1 MNASRTARRTLVSAG
16 AGAIIAAGAL
26 AAGIATQPYPALA
39 EDATYDTVASDV
51 SYSDVTPGD
60 SDAAADGSTPA
71 DDTQQGDQST
81 AADAGTQNAPTFS
94 AASGAPAATASKP
107 CLALSV
113 PGSFDTA
120 QAEALLARINEIR
133 AEAAAEGL
141 VDYESGTAVTGAPL
155 TWSTGLE
162 QMAQVRAVEASY
174 SFSHTRPDGSGTV
187 LDANGPLV
195 AGANPTV
202 LAENLAQASDT
213 ASALELWYAEKDAYE
228 RYLGGDTS
236 ISEGD
241 FGHYSALISDD
252 YTFVGLGSF
261 TSADGGTYLAG
272 EFSNAAG
279 DSAAVQPDGA
289 CVAQINAETAGL
301 AAGIAT
307 PQDWDGTLT
316 AGQTLQLGLNLTS
329 AQGGTYAP
337 AAQLTWTSSDESVIT
352 VDGNGLVSA
361 VGSGSATV
369 SVSAA
374 DGAEPLASIDLT
386 VAAQQVG
393 VPNVTGMTIEDARAA
408 LEAAG
413 LVAGDVLTADEASD
427 PSMNGVVYDQDPA
440 ADTLVDAGT
449 QVTLT
454 TYADYVAPQ
463 ATSCEVAEPVE
474 TEAGVAPELPAT
486 VTVYWS
492 KGDPTQEPVT
502 WDDIDPT
509 LYDDGG
515 SFQVSGTVGDTGLTT
530 TVDVTVKAKPAPTI
544 VSLEDV
550 NVTTPSGTAPELPEA
565 VNATMSDDTTST
577 VNVTW
582 DAVDASQYSS
592 RAGGTFDVTG
602 VVEGAEGYAVAHVTV
617 TPATITALEDPA
629 PITTFVGHEPTL
641 PATVRATWSNGDVTD
656 EPVEWQPLLGL
667 TQGGKGPWDFAG
679 DVALTGTVEGT
690 DETVSLTVSVV
701 QPKVQSVGELAGVST
716 KAGTAPQLPET
727 VQVTWEDGSTT
738 QESITWDVID
748 PASYEKA
755 GIFTVTG
762 TVPSADNA
770 RVGVQ
775 VTVTAADLTIASVAS
790 IADVTTPS
798 GTAPTLPGQVEVTW
812 SDGSTSMDAI
822 AWDAVDEASY
832 KVRAGG
838 EFSVHGTVSAKPG
851 SDEGAAN
858 ATADVSVRV
867 IVSAATATAVE
878 QPAGVSTTAKTA
890 PALPAT
896 ARVTWSNG
904 DATDEAVTW
913 DAVNPSFYENAGTFT
928 ASGKVSSTG
937 QGVSC
942 KVTVKAAAAAATAVS
957 TKAVDITTTAGV
969 APQLPASVE
978 VTWSDGTTTK
988 EVVNWNAVSASA
1000 YAQAGSF
1007 DVTGTIATAPGVQA
1021 TAHVTVTALT
1031 AVRAVLDNSVISTT
1045 AGVAPTLPATAR
1057 VTWSNGKTSTE
1068 TVVWNAVD
1076 PALYAKAGTFDVK
1089 GTAAGVAVTAHV
1101 NVTGSQVAKTADPS
1115 PSPALAAMLASGGIL
1130 AVAAGIVLRL
1140 RAKRG

>member
-1 MNASRTARRTLVSAG
+1 MNASQTTRRMLTSAG
-16 AGAIIAAGAL
+16 VGAIITAGAL
-26 AAGIATQPYPALA
+26 AAGIATQPYPVLA

-51 SYSDVTPGD
+51 SYSDV
-60 SDAAADGSTPA
+60 AADDGSA
-71 DDTQQGDQST
+71 SAGDT
-81 AADAGTQNAPTFS
+81 AADDAQQANQSTDAGAGAQDAPTFS
-94 AASGAPAATASKP
+94 VASGAPTATASKP

-113 PGSFDTA
+113 PGSFDTT
-120 QAEALLARINEIR
+120 QAEALLGRINEIR

-141 VDYESGTAVTGAPL
+141 VDYESGVAVTGAPL

-162 QMAQVRAVEASY
+162 QMAQTRAVEASY

-187 LDANGPLV
+187 LDTNGPLV

-236 ISEGD
+236 VSEGD
-241 FGHYSALISDD
+241 FGHYAALISDD
-252 YTFVGLGSF
+252 YSCVGLGSF
-261 TSADGGTYLAG
+261 IAADGGAYLAG
-272 EFSNAAG
+272 EFSNAAS
-279 DSAAVQPDGA
+279 DSAAVQPDGE
-289 CVAQINAETAGL
+289 CVAQVNAEAAGL

-307 PQDWDGTLT
+307 PQDWDGSLT

-329 AQGGTYAP
+329 AEGGTYA
-337 AAQLTWTSSDESVIT
+337 AATQLTWTSSDESVVT
-352 VDGNGLVSA
+352 VDSSGLVSA
-361 VGSGSATV
+361 VGSGSATI
-369 SVSAA
+369 SASAAA
-374 DGAEPLASIDLT
+374 DGQALASIDLT

-393 VPNVTGMTIEDARAA
+393 VPSVAGMTIEDARST

-413 LVAGDVLTADEASD
+413 LVVGDAITGDEASD
-427 PSMNGVVYDQDPA
+427 PSMNGIVYDQDPA

-449 QVTLT
+449 QVALT
-454 TYADYVAPQ
+454 TYADYVAPW
-463 ATSCEVAEPVE
+463 ATSCEAAEPVE
-474 TEAGVAPELPAT
+474 TEAGVAPELPES

-492 KGDPTQEPVT
+492 KGDPTQEPVS
-502 WDDIDPT
+502 WDDIDPA
-509 LYDDGG
+509 LYAEGG

-530 TVDVTVKAKPAPTI
+530 TVDVTVNAKPTPTI

-550 NVTTPSGTAPELPEA
+550 NVTTPSGTAPELPET
-565 VNATMSDDTTST
+565 VSATMSDGTTSA

-582 DAVDASQYSS
+582 NAVDASQYNS

-602 VVEGAEGYAVAHVTV
+602 AVEGAAGYAVAHVTV

-629 PITTFVGHEPTL
+629 PLTTFVGHEPTL
-641 PATVRATWSNGDVTD
+641 PATVKATWSNGDVTD

-667 TQGGKGPWDFAG
+667 TQDGKGPWDFVG
-679 DVALTGTVEGT
+679 DVTLMGTVEGT
-690 DETVSLTVSVV
+690 DKTASLTVSVV
-701 QPKVQSVGELAGVST
+701 ELGVQSVGELAGVST
-716 KAGTAPQLPET
+716 RAGIAPQLPET

-738 QESITWDVID
+738 QESITWDAVD

-755 GIFTVTG
+755 GLFTVTG
-762 TVPSADNA
+762 TVPSAGDA

-775 VTVTAADLTIASVAS
+775 VTVTAADLTIASVAP
-790 IADVTTPS
+790 IADLTTPS

-812 SDGSTSMDAI
+812 SDGSTGTGTI

-838 EFSVHGTVSAKPG
+838 EFSVHGTVSATQG
-851 SDEGAAN
+851 SGEGAASGKAN
-858 ATADVSVRV
+858 ASVRV

-878 QPAGVSTTAKTA
+878 QPAGVSTTAKAA
-890 PALPAT
+890 PTLPAT

-904 DATDEAVTW
+904 DVTDEAVAW
-913 DAVNPSFYENAGTFT
+913 DAINPSFYENAGTFT

-978 VTWSDGTTTK
+978 VTWSDGTVTR
-988 EVVNWNAVSASA
+988 EVVSWNAVSASA

-1007 DVTGTIATAPGVQA
+1007 DVTGTIATAPGIQA
-1021 TAHVTVTALT
+1021 TAHVSVTALT

-1045 AGVAPTLPATAR
+1045 EGVAPTLPATAR

-1068 TVVWNAVD
+1068 TISWNAVD

-1101 NVTGSQVAKTADPS
+1101 NVTGAEVAKTADPS
-1115 PSPALAAMLASGGIL
+1115 PSPALAAMLASGGVL

>member
-1 MNASRTARRTLVSAG
+1 MNVSQTTRRTLVSAG

-51 SYSDVTPGD
+51 SYSDV
-60 SDAAADGSTPA
+60 AADDDSASAGDTAA
-71 DDTQQGDQST
+71 DDAQQADQST
-81 AADAGTQNAPTFS
+81 AGAGAQDTPTFS
-94 AASGAPAATASKP
+94 AASGAPAATASKS

-113 PGSFDTA
+113 PGSFDTT
-120 QAEALLARINEIR
+120 QAEALLGRINEIR
-133 AEAAAEGL
+133 TEAAAEGL
-141 VDYESGTAVTGAPL
+141 VDYESGAAVTGAPL

-162 QMAQVRAVEASY
+162 QMAQTRAVEASY

-187 LDANGPLV
+187 LDTNGPLV

-228 RYLGGDTS
+228 RYLNGDTS
-236 ISEGD
+236 VSEGD
-241 FGHYSALISDD
+241 FGHYAALISDD
-252 YTFVGLGSF
+252 YTYVGLGSF
-261 TSADGGTYLAG
+261 TAANGQTYLVA
-272 EFSNAAG
+272 EFSNTPS
-279 DSAAVQPDGA
+279 DSTEVQPDGE
-289 CVAQINAETAGL
+289 CVARVDVEAAGL
-301 AAGIAT
+301 AASIAT
-307 PQDWDGTLT
+307 PQDWDGALT
-316 AGQTLQLGLNLTS
+316 AGQTLQLSLNLAN
-329 AQGGTYAP
+329 AQGDTYA
-337 AAQLTWTSSDESVIT
+337 AAQLLTWTSSDESVAT

-361 VGSGSATV
+361 VGSGTATI

-374 DGAEPLASIDLT
+374 ADGQALASIDLT

-393 VPNVTGMTIEDARAA
+393 VPSVSGMTIEDARST

-413 LVAGDVLTADEASD
+413 LVVGDTITGDEASD

-440 ADTLVDAGT
+440 AETLVDAGT

-454 TYADYVAPQ
+454 TYADYVAPW
-463 ATSCEVAEPVE
+463 ATGCETAEPVE

-492 KGDPTQEPVT
+492 KGDPTQEAVT
-502 WDDIDPT
+502 WDDVDPA
-509 LYDDGG
+509 LYADGG
-515 SFQVSGTVGDTGLTT
+515 SFQVSGIVGDTGLTT

-550 NVTTPSGTAPELPEA
+550 NVTTPSGTAPELPET
-565 VNATMSDDTTST
+565 VSATMSDDTTT
-577 VNVTW
+577 AMNVSW
-582 DAVDASQYSS
+582 NAVDASQYSS
-592 RAGGTFDVTG
+592 REGGTFDVTG
-602 VVEGAEGYAVAHVTV
+602 TVEGAAGYAVAHVTV
-617 TPATITALEDPA
+617 TPATISALEDPE

-641 PATVRATWSNGDVTD
+641 PATVKATWSNGDVTD
-656 EPVEWQPLLGL
+656 ELVEWQPLLGL
-667 TQGGKGPWDFAG
+667 TQDGKGPWDFAG
-679 DVALTGTVEGT
+679 DVVLTGTVEGT
-690 DETVSLTVSVV
+690 DKTASLKVSVV
-701 QPKVQSVGELAGVST
+701 QPKAQSVGELVGVST
-716 KAGTAPQLPET
+716 KAGTAPKLPET
-727 VQVTWEDGSTT
+727 VQVTWEDGNTT
-738 QESITWDVID
+738 QESITWDAID

-770 RVGVQ
+770 QVGVQ
-775 VTVTAADLTIASVAS
+775 VTVTAADLTITSVAA

-812 SDGSTSMDAI
+812 SDGSTSTGAI
-822 AWDAVDEASY
+822 AWDTVDEASY

-838 EFSVHGTVSAKPG
+838 EFSVHGTVSATQG
-851 SDEGAAN
+851 SGEGAASDK
-858 ATADVSVRV
+858 ADVSARV

-890 PALPAT
+890 PTLPAT

-904 DATDEAVTW
+904 DVTDEAVTW
-913 DAVNPSFYENAGTFT
+913 DAINPSFYENAGTFT

-942 KVTVKAAAAAATAVS
+942 KVTVKAAAVAATAVS
-957 TKAVDITTTAGV
+957 AKAVDITTTAGV

-978 VTWSDGTTTK
+978 VTWSNGTTTK
-988 EVVNWNAVSASA
+988 EVVSWNAVSASA

-1007 DVTGTIATAPGVQA
+1007 DVTGTIATAPGIQA
-1021 TAHVTVTALT
+1021 TAHVRVTALT

-1045 AGVAPTLPATAR
+1045 VGVAPTLPATAR

-1068 TVVWNAVD
+1068 TISWNAVD
-1076 PALYAKAGTFDVK
+1076 PALYAKADTFDVK

-1101 NVTGSQVAKTADPS
+1101 NVTGAEVAKTADPS
-1115 PSPALAAMLASGGIL
+1115 PSPALAATLASGGVL
-1130 AVAAGIVLRL
+1130 AVAAGVILRL

>member
-1 MNASRTARRTLVSAG
+1 MNASQTTRRTLVSAG

-51 SYSDVTPGD
+51 SYSDVAADDD
-60 SDAAADGSTPA
+60 SASAVDTAADGA
-71 DDTQQGDQST
+71 QQANQST
-81 AADAGTQNAPTFS
+81 DAGAGAQDAPTFS
-94 AASGAPAATASKP
+94 AASGAPTATASKP

-113 PGSFDTA
+113 PGSFDTT
-120 QAEALLARINEIR
+120 QAEALLGRINEIR

-141 VDYESGTAVTGAPL
+141 VDYESGVTVTGAPL

-162 QMAQVRAVEASY
+162 QMAQTRAVEASY
-174 SFSHTRPDGSGTV
+174 SFSHTHPDGSGTV
-187 LDANGPLV
+187 LDTNGPLV

-213 ASALELWYAEKDAYE
+213 ASALDLWYAEKDAYE

-236 ISEGD
+236 VSEGD
-241 FGHYSALISDD
+241 FGHYAALISDD
-252 YTFVGLGSF
+252 YSYVGLGSF
-261 TSADGGTYLAG
+261 IAADGGTYLAG
-272 EFSNAAG
+272 EFSNSAS
-279 DSAAVQPDGA
+279 DSAAVQPDGE
-289 CVAQINAETAGL
+289 CLAQINAEAAGL

-307 PQDWDGTLT
+307 PQDWDGALT

-329 AQGGTYAP
+329 TQGGTYA
-337 AAQLTWTSSDESVIT
+337 AATQLTWTSSDESVVT
-352 VDGNGLVSA
+352 VDNNGLVSA
-361 VGSGSATV
+361 VGSGTATI

-374 DGAEPLASIDLT
+374 ADGQALASIDFT
-386 VAAQQVG
+386 VAARQVG
-393 VPNVTGMTIEDARAA
+393 VPNMAGMTLDDARAT

-413 LVAGDVLTADEASD
+413 LVVGDAITGDEASD
-427 PSMNGVVYDQDPA
+427 PSMNGIVYDQDPA
-440 ADTLVDAGT
+440 ADTLVDTGT
-449 QVTLT
+449 QVNLT

-463 ATSCEVAEPVE
+463 ATGCEAVEPVE
-474 TEAGVAPELPAT
+474 TETGVAPELPAT

-492 KGDPTQEPVT
+492 KGGPTQEPVT
-502 WDDIDPT
+502 WDDVDPA
-509 LYDDGG
+509 LYADGG
-515 SFQVSGTVGDTGLTT
+515 NFQVSGTVGDTGLTT
-530 TVDVTVKAKPAPTI
+530 TVNVTVKAKPAPTI

-550 NVTTPSGTAPELPEA
+550 NVATPSGTAPELPET
-565 VNATMSDDTTST
+565 VSATMSDGTTSA

-582 DAVDASQYSS
+582 NAVDASQYRS

-602 VVEGAEGYAVAHVTV
+602 TVESTAGYAVAHVTV
-617 TPATITALEDPA
+617 TPATISALEDPE
-629 PITTFVGHEPTL
+629 PLTTFVGHEPTL
-641 PATVRATWSNGDVTD
+641 PATVKATWSNGDVTD

-667 TQGGKGPWDFAG
+667 TQDGKGPWDFVG
-679 DVALTGTVEGT
+679 DVTLTGTVEGT
-690 DETVSLTVSVV
+690 DKTASLTVSVV
-701 QPKVQSVGELAGVST
+701 ELGVQSVSELAGVST
-716 KAGTAPQLPET
+716 QAGIAPQLPET

-738 QESITWDVID
+738 QESITWDAID

-770 RVGVQ
+770 QVGIQ
-775 VTVTAADLTIASVAS
+775 VTVTAADLTITSVAA

-798 GTAPTLPGQVEVTW
+798 GTAPTLPNQVEVTW
-812 SDGSTSMDAI
+812 SDGSTSTGTI

-838 EFSVHGTVSAKPG
+838 EFSVHGTVSAAPNSG
-851 SDEGAAN
+851 EN

-878 QPAGVSTTAKTA
+878 QPTGVSTTSKTA
-890 PALPAT
+890 PTLPAT

-904 DATDEAVTW
+904 DVTDETVTW
-913 DAVNPSFYENAGTFT
+913 DAINPSFYENAGTFT

-942 KVTVKAAAAAATAVS
+942 KVTVKAAAATATAVS
-957 TKAVDITTTAGV
+957 AKAVDITTTAGV

-988 EVVNWNAVSASA
+988 EVVSWNAVSASA

-1007 DVTGTIATAPGVQA
+1007 DVTGTIATAPGIQA

-1045 AGVAPTLPATAR
+1045 EGVAPTLPTTAR
-1057 VTWSNGKTSTE
+1057 VTWSNGKTSAE
-1068 TVVWNAVD
+1068 TISWNAVD

-1101 NVTGSQVAKTADPS
+1101 NVTGAEVAKTADPS
-1115 PSPALAAMLASGGIL
+1115 PSPALAAMLASGGVL
-1130 AVAAGIVLRL
+1130 AVAAGVILRL
-1140 RAKRG
+1140 HAKRG

>member
-1 MNASRTARRTLVSAG
+1 MNASQTTRRTLVSAG

-51 SYSDVTPGD
+51 SYSDV
-60 SDAAADGSTPA
+60 AADDDSASAGDTA
-71 DDTQQGDQST
+71 DDAQQTNQST
-81 AADAGTQNAPTFS
+81 ADDAGAQDAPTFS
-94 AASGAPAATASKP
+94 AASGAPTATASKP

-113 PGSFDTA
+113 PGSFDTT
-120 QAEALLARINEIR
+120 QAEALLGRINEIR

-141 VDYESGTAVTGAPL
+141 VDYESGAAVTGAPL

-162 QMAQVRAVEASY
+162 QMAQTRAVEASY
-174 SFSHTRPDGSGTV
+174 SFSHSRPDGSGTV
-187 LDANGPLV
+187 LDTNGPLV

-236 ISEGD
+236 VSEGD
-241 FGHYSALISDD
+241 FGHYAALISDD
-252 YTFVGLGSF
+252 YSYVGLGSF
-261 TSADGGTYLAG
+261 IAADGGTYLAG
-272 EFSNAAG
+272 VFSNAAS
-279 DSAAVQPDGA
+279 DSAAVQPDGECA
-289 CVAQINAETAGL
+289 AQINAETAGL
-301 AAGIAT
+301 TAGITT
-307 PQDWDGTLT
+307 PQDWDGALT
-316 AGQTLQLGLNLTS
+316 ARQTLQLGLNLTS
-329 AQGGTYAP
+329 TQGGTYV
-337 AAQLTWTSSDESVIT
+337 AATQLTWTSSDESVVT
-352 VDGNGLVSA
+352 VDGSGLVSA
-361 VGSGSATV
+361 VGSGSVTV
-369 SVSAA
+369 SASAA

-386 VAAQQVG
+386 VAAQQVD
-393 VPNVTGMTIEDARAA
+393 VPNVCGMTLEDARAA

-413 LVAGDVLTADEASD
+413 LVVGDAITGDEASD

-449 QVTLT
+449 QVALT

-463 ATSCEVAEPVE
+463 ATGCEAVEPVE
-474 TEAGVAPELPAT
+474 TEAGVAPELPES

-502 WDDIDPT
+502 WDDIDPA
-509 LYDDGG
+509 LYADGG

-530 TVDVTVKAKPAPTI
+530 TVDVTVKAKPTPTI

-550 NVTTPSGTAPELPEA
+550 NVATPSGTAPELPET
-565 VNATMSDDTTST
+565 VGATMSDGTTSA

-582 DAVDASQYSS
+582 NAVDASQYCS

-602 VVEGAEGYAVAHVTV
+602 TVEGAAGYAVAHVTV
-617 TPATITALEDPA
+617 TPATISALEDPE
-629 PITTFVGHEPTL
+629 PITTFVGHEPAL
-641 PATVRATWSNGDVTD
+641 PATVKATWSNGDVTD

-667 TQGGKGPWDFAG
+667 TQDGKGPWDFVG
-679 DVALTGTVEGT
+679 DVTLTGAVEGT
-690 DETVSLTVSVV
+690 DNTVSLTVSVV
-701 QPKVQSVGELAGVST
+701 QPSAQSVGELAGVST
-716 KAGTAPQLPET
+716 QAGVAPQLPET

-738 QESITWDVID
+738 QESITWDAID

-762 TVPSADNA
+762 TVPSAGNA

-775 VTVTAADLTIASVAS
+775 VTVTAADLTIASVAP
-790 IADVTTPS
+790 IADLTTPS
-798 GTAPTLPGQVEVTW
+798 GTAPTLPSQVEVTW
-812 SDGSTSMDAI
+812 SDGSTGTGTI

-838 EFSVHGTVSAKPG
+838 EFSVHGTVSATQG
-851 SDEGAAN
+851 SGEGATN
-858 ATADVSVRV
+858 ATADVSVHV
-867 IVSAATATAVE
+867 IVGAATATAVE

-890 PALPAT
+890 PSLPAT
-896 ARVTWSNG
+896 ARVTCSNG
-904 DATDEAVTW
+904 DVTDEAVTW
-913 DAVNPSFYENAGTFT
+913 DAINPSFYENVGTFT

-957 TKAVDITTTAGV
+957 TKTVDITTTAGV

-978 VTWSDGTTTK
+978 VTWSDGTVTK
-988 EVVNWNAVSASA
+988 EVVNWNAVSGNA

-1007 DVTGTIATAPGVQA
+1007 DVTGTIATAPGIQA

-1045 AGVAPTLPATAR
+1045 EGVAPTLPTTAR

-1068 TVVWNAVD
+1068 TISWNAVD

-1101 NVTGSQVAKTADPS
+1101 NVTGVEVAKTADPS
-1115 PSPALAAMLASGGIL
+1115 PSPTLAAMLASGGVL

>member
-1 MNASRTARRTLVSAG
+1 MNASQTTRRTLASAG

-26 AAGIATQPYPALA
+26 VAGIAAQPYPALA

-51 SYSDVTPGD
+51 SYSDVAANDDSASAGD
-60 SDAAADGSTPA
+60 TAA
-71 DDTQQGDQST
+71 DDTQQANQST
-81 AADAGTQNAPTFS
+81 DAGAGAQDAPTFS
-94 AASGAPAATASKP
+94 AASGAPTATASKP

-113 PGSFDTA
+113 PGSFDTT
-120 QAEALLARINEIR
+120 QAEALLGRINEIR

-141 VDYESGTAVTGAPL
+141 VDYESGVAVTGAPL

-162 QMAQVRAVEASY
+162 QMAQTRAVEASY

-187 LDANGPLV
+187 LDTNGPLV

-236 ISEGD
+236 VSEDD
-241 FGHYSALISDD
+241 FGHYAALISDD
-252 YTFVGLGSF
+252 YSYVGLGSF
-261 TSADGGTYLAG
+261 IAADGGTYLTG
-272 EFSNAAG
+272 EFSNAAS
-279 DSAAVQPDGA
+279 DSAAVQPDGE

-301 AAGIAT
+301 TAGIAT

-329 AQGGTYAP
+329 TQGGTYA
-337 AAQLTWTSSDESVIT
+337 AATQLTWTSSDESVAT
-352 VDGNGLVSA
+352 VDNNGLVST
-361 VGSGSATV
+361 VGSGTATISA
-369 SVSAA
+369 SAAA
-374 DGAEPLASIDLT
+374 DGQTLASIDLT

-393 VPNVTGMTIEDARAA
+393 VPSVSGMTIEDARST

-413 LVAGDVLTADEASD
+413 LAVGDAITGDEASD
-427 PSMNGVVYDQDPA
+427 PSMNGVVYGQDPA
-440 ADTLVDAGT
+440 ADTLVDAGA

-454 TYADYVAPQ
+454 VYADYVAPW
-463 ATSCEVAEPVE
+463 ATGCEAAEPVE

-492 KGDPTQEPVT
+492 KGDPTQEPVS
-502 WDDIDPT
+502 WDDIDPA
-509 LYDDGG
+509 LYAEGG
-515 SFQVSGTVGDTGLTT
+515 NFQVSGTVGDTGLTT
-530 TVDVTVKAKPAPTI
+530 TVDVTVNAKPAPTI

-550 NVTTPSGTAPELPEA
+550 NVATPSGTAPELPET
-565 VNATMSDDTTST
+565 VSATMSDGTTSA

-582 DAVDASQYSS
+582 NAVDASQYSS

-602 VVEGAEGYAVAHVTV
+602 AVEGAAGYAVAHVTV
-617 TPATITALEDPA
+617 TPATITALEDPE

-641 PATVRATWSNGDVTD
+641 PATVKATWSNGDVTD
-656 EPVEWQPLLGL
+656 EPVEWQLLLGL
-667 TQGGKGPWDFAG
+667 TQDGKGPWDFVG
-679 DVALTGTVEGT
+679 DVTLTGTVEGT
-690 DETVSLTVSVV
+690 DKTASLTVSVV
-701 QPKVQSVGELAGVST
+701 ELGVQSIGELAGVST
-716 KAGTAPQLPET
+716 QAGIAPQLPET

-738 QESITWDVID
+738 QESITWDAID

-755 GIFTVTG
+755 GVFTVTG
-762 TVPSADNA
+762 TVPSAGNA

-775 VTVTAADLTIASVAS
+775 VTVTAADLTVASVAP
-790 IADVTTPS
+790 IADLTTPS
-798 GTAPTLPGQVEVTW
+798 GTAPSLPGQVEVTW
-812 SDGSTSMDAI
+812 SDGSTSTGAI
-822 AWDAVDEASY
+822 TWDTVDEASY
-832 KVRAGG
+832 KVREGG
-838 EFSVHGTVSAKPG
+838 EFSVHGTVSATQG
-851 SDEGAAN
+851 SGEGAASGKAN
-858 ATADVSVRV
+858 VSVRI

-878 QPAGVSTTAKTA
+878 QPAGASTTAKTA
-890 PALPAT
+890 PTLPAT

-904 DATDEAVTW
+904 DVTDEAVTW
-913 DAVNPSFYENAGTFT
+913 DAINPSFYENAGTFT

-978 VTWSDGTTTK
+978 VTWSDGTVTK
-988 EVVNWNAVSASA
+988 EVVSWNAVSASA

-1007 DVTGTIATAPGVQA
+1007 DVTGTIAAAPGIQA

-1045 AGVAPTLPATAR
+1045 EGVAPTLPATAR

-1068 TVVWNAVD
+1068 TISWNAVD

-1089 GTAAGVAVTAHV
+1089 GTTAGVAVTAHV
-1101 NVTGSQVAKTADPS
+1101 NVTGAEVAKTADPS
-1115 PSPALAAMLASGGIL
+1115 PSPALAAMLASGGVL
-1130 AVAAGIVLRL
+1130 AVAAGVILRL
-1140 RAKRG
+1140 HAKRG

>member
-1 MNASRTARRTLVSAG
+1 MNASQTTRRMLASAG

-26 AAGIATQPYPALA
+26 VAGIATQPYPALA
-39 EDATYDTVASDV
+39 EDATYDTVASDA
-51 SYSDVTPGD
+51 SYSDV
-60 SDAAADGSTPA
+60 AADDGSA
-71 DDTQQGDQST
+71 SAGDT
-81 AADAGTQNAPTFS
+81 AADDAQQANQSTDAGAGAQDAPTFS
-94 AASGAPAATASKP
+94 AASGAPTATASKP

-113 PGSFDTA
+113 PGSFDTT
-120 QAEALLARINEIR
+120 QAEALLGRINEIR

-141 VDYESGTAVTGAPL
+141 VDYESGAAVTGAPL

-162 QMAQVRAVEASY
+162 QMAQTRAVEASY

-187 LDANGPLV
+187 LDTNGPLV

-228 RYLGGDTS
+228 RYLNGDTS
-236 ISEGD
+236 VSEGD
-241 FGHYSALISDD
+241 FGHYAALISDD
-252 YTFVGLGSF
+252 YTYVGLGSF
-261 TSADGGTYLAG
+261 IAADGGAYLAG
-272 EFSNAAG
+272 EFSNAAS
-279 DSAAVQPDGA
+279 DSAAVQPDGE
-289 CVAQINAETAGL
+289 CVTQVNAEATGL

-307 PQDWDGTLT
+307 PQDWDGSLT

-329 AQGGTYAP
+329 AEDGTYA
-337 AAQLTWTSSDESVIT
+337 AATQLTWTSSDESVVT
-352 VDGNGLVSA
+352 VDGSGIVSA
-361 VGSGSATV
+361 VGSGTATV

-374 DGAEPLASIDLT
+374 DEAEPLASIDLT

-393 VPNVTGMTIEDARAA
+393 VPNVCGMTLENARAA

-413 LVAGDVLTADEASD
+413 LVVGDAITGDEASD
-427 PSMNGVVYDQDPA
+427 PSVNGVVYDQDPA

-449 QVTLT
+449 QVNLT
-454 TYADYVAPQ
+454 AYADYVAPQ
-463 ATSCEVAEPVE
+463 ATGCEAVEPVE

-492 KGDPTQEPVT
+492 KGDPTQEPVS
-502 WDDIDPT
+502 WDDIDPA
-509 LYDDGG
+509 LYAEGG
-515 SFQVSGTVGDTGLTT
+515 NFQVSGTVGNTGLTT
-530 TVDVTVKAKPAPTI
+530 TADVTVKAKPAPAI

-550 NVTTPSGTAPELPEA
+550 NVTTPSGTAPELPETA
-565 VNATMSDDTTST
+565 SATMSDGTTSA

-582 DAVDASQYSS
+582 NAVNASQYSS

-602 VVEGAEGYAVAHVTV
+602 TVEGAAGYAVAHITV
-617 TPATITALEDPA
+617 TPATISALEDPA
-629 PITTFVGHEPTL
+629 PITTFVGHEPAL
-641 PATVRATWSNGDVTD
+641 PATVKATWSNGDVTD

-667 TQGGKGPWDFAG
+667 TQDGKGPWDFAG
-679 DVALTGTVEGT
+679 DVTLTGTVEGT
-690 DETVSLTVSVV
+690 DKTASLTVSVV
-701 QPKVQSVGELAGVST
+701 ELGVQSVGELAGVST
-716 KAGTAPQLPET
+716 QAGVAPQLPET

-738 QESITWDVID
+738 QESITWDAID

-755 GIFTVTG
+755 GLFTVTG
-762 TVPSADNA
+762 TVPSAGDA

-775 VTVTAADLTIASVAS
+775 VTVTAADLTIASVAP
-790 IADVTTPS
+790 IADLTTPS

-812 SDGSTSMDAI
+812 SDGSTSTGAI
-822 AWDAVDEASY
+822 TWDAVDEASY
-832 KVRAGG
+832 KVREGG
-838 EFSVHGTVSAKPG
+838 EFSIHGTVSATQG
-851 SDEGAAN
+851 SGEGAASGK
-858 ATADVSVRV
+858 ADVSARV

-878 QPAGVSTTAKTA
+878 QPAGVSTIAKTA
-890 PALPAT
+890 PTLPAT
-896 ARVTWSNG
+896 ARVAWSNG
-904 DATDEAVTW
+904 DVTDEAVTW
-913 DAVNPSFYENAGTFT
+913 DAINPSFYENAGTFT

-942 KVTVKAAAAAATAVS
+942 KVTVKAAAATATAVS
-957 TKAVDITTTAGV
+957 AKAVDITTTAGV

-978 VTWSDGTTTK
+978 VTWSDGTVTK
-988 EVVNWNAVSASA
+988 EVVSWNAVSAST

-1007 DVTGTIATAPGVQA
+1007 DVTGTIATAPGIQA

-1045 AGVAPTLPATAR
+1045 EGVAPTLPATAR

-1068 TVVWNAVD
+1068 TISWNAVD

-1101 NVTGSQVAKTADPS
+1101 NVTGAEVAKTADPS
-1115 PSPALAAMLASGGIL
+1115 PSPALAAMLASGGVL

>member
-1 MNASRTARRTLVSAG
+1 MNASQTTRRTLASAG

-26 AAGIATQPYPALA
+26 VAGIATQPYPVLA
-39 EDATYDTVASDV
+39 EDATYDTVASDA
-51 SYSDVTPGD
+51 SYSDVAPGD
-60 SDAAADGSTPA
+60 GDTAAGDSAPTG
-71 DDTQQGDQST
+71 DTQQDGQNT
-81 AADAGTQNAPTFS
+81 ADAGTQGAPTFS
-94 AASGAPAATASKP
+94 AVASAPAATASKS

-113 PGSFDTA
+113 PGSFDTTQA
-120 QAEALLARINEIR
+120 QALLARINEIR

-141 VDYESGTAVTGAPL
+141 VDYESGVTVTGAPL

-162 QMAQVRAVEASY
+162 QMAQTRAVESSY

-187 LDANGPLV
+187 LDTNGPLV

-228 RYLGGDTS
+228 RYLNGDTS
-236 ISEGD
+236 VSEGD
-241 FGHYSALISDD
+241 FGHYAALISDD
-252 YTFVGLGSF
+252 YTYVGLGSF
-261 TSADGGTYLAG
+261 IAADGDTYLAG
-272 EFSNAAG
+272 EFSNAAS

-289 CVAQINAETAGL
+289 CVAQINAETAGF
-301 AAGIAT
+301 AASIAT
-307 PQDWDGTLT
+307 PQDWDGSLT
-316 AGQTLQLGLNLTS
+316 AGQTLQLGLNLTGT
-329 AQGGTYAP
+329 QGGTYA
-337 AAQLTWTSSDESVIT
+337 AAEQLTWTSSDESVVT

-361 VGSGSATV
+361 VGSGPATV

-374 DGAEPLASIDLT
+374 DGAEPLASIDLA
-386 VAAQQVG
+386 VAAQQVST
-393 VPNVTGMTIEDARAA
+393 PNVTGMTFEDARAA

-413 LVAGDVLTADEASD
+413 LVAGDALTGEEASD
-427 PSMNGVVYDQDPA
+427 PSMNGVVYAQDPTG
-440 ADTLVDAGT
+440 DTLVDAGM

-454 TYADYVAPQ
+454 AYADYVAPW
-463 ATSCEVAEPVE
+463 ATSCEAAEPVE

-492 KGDPTQEPVT
+492 KGDPTQEAVT
-502 WDDIDPT
+502 WDDVDPA
-509 LYDDGG
+509 LYADGG

-530 TVDVTVKAKPAPTI
+530 TVDVAVKAKPAPTI

-550 NVTTPSGTAPELPEA
+550 NVTTPCGTAPELPET
-565 VNATMSDDTTST
+565 VSATMSDDTTST

-582 DAVDASQYSS
+582 NAVDASQYSS

-602 VVEGAEGYAVAHVTV
+602 TVEGAAGYAVAHVTV
-617 TPATITALEDPA
+617 TPATITALEDPE

-641 PATVRATWSNGDVTD
+641 PTTVKATWSNGDVTD

-667 TQGGKGPWDFAG
+667 TQDGKGPWDFAG
-679 DVALTGTVEGT
+679 DVTLTGTVEGT

-701 QPKVQSVGELAGVST
+701 EPGVQSVGELASVST
-716 KAGTAPQLPET
+716 LAGVAPKLPET

-738 QESITWDVID
+738 QESITWDAID
-748 PASYEKA
+748 PASYDKA

-762 TVPSADNA
+762 TVPSAGDA

-775 VTVTAADLTIASVAS
+775 VTVTAADLTIVSVAP

-812 SDGSTSMDAI
+812 SDNSTNTGTI

-838 EFSVHGTVSAKPG
+838 EFSVHGTVSATPG
-851 SDEGAAN
+851 SGEGAAN

-867 IVSAATATAVE
+867 IVSPATATAVE

-890 PALPAT
+890 PTLPAT

-904 DATDEAVTW
+904 DVTDEAVTW
-913 DAVNPSFYENAGTFT
+913 DAINPSFYENAGTFT

-957 TKAVDITTTAGV
+957 AKAVDITTTAGV

-978 VTWSDGTTTK
+978 VTWSDGTATK
-988 EVVNWNAVSASA
+988 EVISWNAVSASA

-1007 DVTGTIATAPGVQA
+1007 DVTGSIATAPGLQA

-1045 AGVAPTLPATAR
+1045 EGVAPTLPTTAR
-1057 VTWSNGKTSTE
+1057 VTWSNGKTTTE
-1068 TVVWNAVD
+1068 TISWNAVD

-1101 NVTGSQVAKTADPS
+1101 NVTGAEVAKTADPS
-1115 PSPALAAMLASGGIL
+1115 PSPVLAAMLASGGVL
-1130 AVAAGIVLRL
+1130 AAAAGVVLKL
-1140 RAKRG
+1140 RVKRG

>member
-1 MNASRTARRTLVSAG
+1 MNASQTTRRTLTSAG

-26 AAGIATQPYPALA
+26 VAGIAAQPCPVLA

-51 SYSDVTPGD
+51 SYSDVIPGD
-60 SDAAADGSTPA
+60 SDADDSMPA
-71 DDTQQGDQST
+71 DDTQQGGQNS
-81 AADAGTQNAPTFS
+81 ANAGAQDAPTFS
-94 AASGAPAATASKP
+94 AASSAPAATTSKP

-113 PGSFDTA
+113 PGSFDTTQA
-120 QAEALLARINEIR
+120 QALLARINEIR

-141 VDYESGTAVTGAPL
+141 VDYESGVAVTGAPL

-162 QMAQVRAVEASY
+162 QLAQTRAVEASY
-174 SFSHTRPDGSGTV
+174 SFSHSRPNGSGTV
-187 LDANGPLV
+187 LDTNGPLV

-228 RYLGGDTS
+228 RYLNGDTS
-236 ISEGD
+236 VSEGD
-241 FGHYSALISDD
+241 FGHYAALISND
-252 YTFVGLGSF
+252 YAFVGLGSF

-272 EFSNAAG
+272 EFSNAAS
-279 DSAAVQPDGA
+279 DSAAVQPDGE
-289 CVAQINAETAGL
+289 CIAQINAETAGL
-301 AAGIAT
+301 TAGIAA
-307 PQDWDGTLT
+307 PQDWDGSLT

-329 AQGGTYAP
+329 TEGGSYAA
-337 AAQLTWTSSDESVIT
+337 AAQLTWTSSDESVVT

-386 VAAQQVG
+386 VAARQVST
-393 VPNVTGMTIEDARAA
+393 PNVTGMTLEDARAA

-413 LVAGDVLTADEASD
+413 LTVGDVATGDEASD
-427 PSMNGVVYDQDPA
+427 PSMNGIVYDQNPA
-440 ADTLVDAGT
+440 GDTLVDAGT

-454 TYADYVAPQ
+454 AYADYVAPQ
-463 ATSCEVAEPVE
+463 ATGCEAAEPVE

-492 KGDPTQEPVT
+492 KGDPTQETVT
-502 WDDIDPT
+502 WDDVDPA
-509 LYDDGG
+509 LYADGS

-550 NVTTPSGTAPELPEA
+550 NVTTPCGTAPELPET

-582 DAVDASQYSS
+582 STVDASQYNS
-592 RAGGTFDVTG
+592 RAGGAFDMTG
-602 VVEGAEGYAVAHVTV
+602 TVEGAAGYAVAHVTV
-617 TPATITALEDPA
+617 TPATITALEDPE
-629 PITTFVGHEPTL
+629 PITTFVGHEPML
-641 PATVRATWSNGDVTD
+641 PATVKATWSNGDVTD

-667 TQGGKGPWDFAG
+667 TQDGKGPWDFAG
-679 DVALTGTVEGT
+679 DVTLTGTVEGT
-690 DETVSLTVSVV
+690 DKTVSLTVSVV
-701 QPKVQSVGELAGVST
+701 QPKVRSVGELAGVST
-716 KAGTAPQLPET
+716 QAGTAPQLPET

-738 QESITWDVID
+738 QEGITWDAID

-755 GIFTVTG
+755 GTFTVTG
-762 TVPSADNA
+762 TVPSAGDA

-775 VTVTAADLTIASVAS
+775 VTVTAADLTIASVAP

-798 GTAPTLPGQVEVTW
+798 GTAPTLPSQVEVTW
-812 SDGSTSMDAI
+812 NDNSTSTGAI

-838 EFSVHGTVSAKPG
+838 EFSVHGTVSAAPSSG
-851 SDEGAAN
+851 EN

-890 PALPAT
+890 PTLPAT

-904 DATDEAVTW
+904 DVTDEAVTW
-913 DAVNPSFYENAGTFT
+913 DAINPSFYENAGTFT

-942 KVTVKAAAAAATAVS
+942 KVTVKAAAVAATAVS

-1007 DVTGTIATAPGVQA
+1007 DVTGNIAAAPGVQA

-1045 AGVAPTLPATAR
+1045 TGVAPTLPATAR

-1101 NVTGSQVAKTADPS
+1101 NVTGAEVAKTADPS
-1115 PSPALAAMLASGGIL
+1115 LSPVLAAMLASGGIL

>member
-1 MNASRTARRTLVSAG
+1 MNASQTTRRTLASAG

-26 AAGIATQPYPALA
+26 VAGIAAQPYPALA

-51 SYSDVTPGD
+51 SYSNVAPGD
-60 SDAAADGSTPA
+60 GDTPA
-71 DDTQQGDQST
+71 DDSTPAGDAT
-81 AADAGTQNAPTFS
+81 ADADTQGAPTFS
-94 AASGAPAATASKP
+94 AVANAPAATASKS

-113 PGSFDTA
+113 PGSFDTTQA
-120 QAEALLARINEIR
+120 QALLARINEIR

-141 VDYESGTAVTGAPL
+141 ADYESGVAVTGAPL

-162 QMAQVRAVEASY
+162 QLAQTRAVESSY

-187 LDANGPLV
+187 LDTNGPLV

-228 RYLGGDTS
+228 RYLNGDTS
-236 ISEGD
+236 VSEDD
-241 FGHYSALISDD
+241 FGHYAALISDG
-252 YTFVGLGSF
+252 YTYVGLGSF
-261 TSADGGTYLAG
+261 TAADGGTYLAG
-272 EFSNAAG
+272 EFSNAAS
-279 DSAAVQPDGA
+279 DSAAVQPDDE

-307 PQDWDGTLT
+307 PQDWDGALT

-337 AAQLTWTSSDESVIT
+337 AAQLTWTSSDESVVT

-361 VGSGSATV
+361 VGSGTATI
-369 SVSAA
+369 SVSSAG
-374 DGAEPLASIDLT
+374 GAEPLASIDLT
-386 VAAQQVG
+386 VAVQQVG
-393 VPNVTGMTIEDARAA
+393 VPNVCGMTLEDARAA

-413 LVAGDVLTADEASD
+413 LTVGDAATGDEASD

-440 ADTLVDAGT
+440 ADALVDAGT

-454 TYADYVAPQ
+454 AYADYVAPW
-463 ATSCEVAEPVE
+463 ATGCEAAEPVE
-474 TEAGVAPELPAT
+474 TEADVAPELPAT

-492 KGDPTQEPVT
+492 KGDPTQEAVT

-509 LYDDGG
+509 LYADGG

-530 TVDVTVKAKPAPTI
+530 TVDVSVKAKPAPTI

-550 NVTTPSGTAPELPEA
+550 NVTTPCGTAPELPEA

-582 DAVDASQYSS
+582 NAVDASQYSS
-592 RAGGTFDVTG
+592 RVGGTFDVTG
-602 VVEGAEGYAVAHVTV
+602 TVEGAAGYAVAHVTV
-617 TPATITALEDPA
+617 TPATITALDDPS

-641 PATVRATWSNGDVTD
+641 PATVKATWSNGDVTD

-667 TQGGKGPWDFAG
+667 TQDGKGPWDFAG
-679 DVALTGTVEGT
+679 DVTLTGTVEGT

-701 QPKVQSVGELAGVST
+701 QPSVQSVGELAGVST
-716 KAGTAPQLPET
+716 QAGVAPQLPET

-738 QESITWDVID
+738 QESITWDAID

-775 VTVTAADLTIASVAS
+775 VTVTAADLAIASVAP

-798 GTAPTLPGQVEVTW
+798 GTAPTLPSQVEVTW
-812 SDGSTSMDAI
+812 SDGSTSAGAI
-822 AWDAVDEASY
+822 TWDAVDEASY

-838 EFSVHGTVSAKPG
+838 EFSVHGTVSAAPSSG
-851 SDEGAAN
+851 EN
-858 ATADVSVRV
+858 ATADVSARV

-890 PALPAT
+890 PTLPAT
-896 ARVTWSNG
+896 VRVTWSNG
-904 DATDEAVTW
+904 DVTDEAVTW
-913 DAVNPSFYENAGTFT
+913 DAINPSFYENAGTFT

-957 TKAVDITTTAGV
+957 AKAVDVTTTAGI

-978 VTWSDGTTTK
+978 VTWSNGTTTK
-988 EVVNWNAVSASA
+988 EVVSWNAVSASA

-1007 DVTGTIATAPGVQA
+1007 DVTGSIATAPGIQA

-1045 AGVAPTLPATAR
+1045 EGVAPTLPATAR

-1101 NVTGSQVAKTADPS
+1101 NVTGAEVAKTADPS
-1115 PSPALAAMLASGGIL
+1115 PSPVLAAMLASGGVL
-1130 AVAAGIVLRL
+1130 AVAAGVVLRL

>member
-1 MNASRTARRTLVSAG
+1 MNASQTTRRTLVSAG

-39 EDATYDTVASDV
+39 EDATYDTVANDV
-51 SYSDVTPGD
+51 SYSDVAAPDDGASAGD
-60 SDAAADGSTPA
+60 
-71 DDTQQGDQST
+71 T
-81 AADAGTQNAPTFS
+81 AADDARQANQSTDAGAGAQDAPTFS
-94 AASGAPAATASKP
+94 AASGAPTATVSKP

-113 PGSFDTA
+113 PGSFDTT
-120 QAEALLARINEIR
+120 QAEALLGRINEIR
-133 AEAAAEGL
+133 AEAAVEGL

-162 QMAQVRAVEASY
+162 QMAQTRAVEASY

-187 LDANGPLV
+187 LDTNGPLV

-228 RYLGGDTS
+228 RYLGGDAS
-236 ISEGD
+236 VSEGD
-241 FGHYSALISDD
+241 FGHYAALISDD
-252 YTFVGLGSF
+252 YSYVGLGSF
-261 TSADGGTYLAG
+261 IAADGGTYLAG
-272 EFSNAAG
+272 EFSNAAS
-279 DSAAVQPDGA
+279 DSAAVQPDGE
-289 CVAQINAETAGL
+289 CVAQVNAEAAGL

-307 PQDWDGTLT
+307 PQDWDGSLT

-329 AQGGTYAP
+329 AEGGTYA
-337 AAQLTWTSSDESVIT
+337 AATQLTWTSSDESVVT
-352 VDGNGLVSA
+352 VDGSGIVSA
-361 VGSGSATV
+361 VGSGTATV

-374 DGAEPLASIDLT
+374 DEAEPLASIDLT

-393 VPNVTGMTIEDARAA
+393 VPSVSGMTIEDARST

-413 LVAGDVLTADEASD
+413 LVVGDAITGDEASD
-427 PSMNGVVYDQDPA
+427 PSMNGIVYDQDPA
-440 ADTLVDAGT
+440 ADTLVGAGT
-449 QVTLT
+449 QVNLT
-454 TYADYVAPQ
+454 AYVDYVAPQ
-463 ATSCEVAEPVE
+463 ATGCEAAEPVE
-474 TEAGVAPELPAT
+474 TEAGMAPELPAT

-502 WDDIDPT
+502 WDDIDPV
-509 LYDDGG
+509 LYAEGG

-530 TVDVTVKAKPAPTI
+530 TVDVTVNAKPVPTI

-550 NVTTPSGTAPELPEA
+550 NVTTPSGTAPELPET
-565 VNATMSDDTTST
+565 VSATMSDGTTSA

-582 DAVDASQYSS
+582 NAVDASQYCS

-602 VVEGAEGYAVAHVTV
+602 TVEGAAGYAVAHVTV

-641 PATVRATWSNGDVTD
+641 PATVKATWSNGDVTD

-667 TQGGKGPWDFAG
+667 TQDGKGPWDFVG
-679 DVALTGTVEGT
+679 DVTLTGTVEGT
-690 DETVSLTVSVV
+690 DKTASLTVSVV
-701 QPKVQSVGELAGVST
+701 ELGVQSVGELAGVST
-716 KAGTAPQLPET
+716 QAGIAPQLPET

-738 QESITWDVID
+738 QESITWDAID

-755 GIFTVTG
+755 GLFTVTG
-762 TVPSADNA
+762 TVPSAGDA

-775 VTVTAADLTIASVAS
+775 VTVTAADLTIASVAP
-790 IADVTTPS
+790 IADLTTPS

-812 SDGSTSMDAI
+812 SDGSTGTGAI
-822 AWDAVDEASY
+822 TWDAVDEASY

-838 EFSVHGTVSAKPG
+838 EFSVHGTVSAAPSSG
-851 SDEGAAN
+851 EN

-890 PALPAT
+890 PTLPAT

-904 DATDEAVTW
+904 DVTDEAVTW
-913 DAVNPSFYENAGTFT
+913 DAINPSFYENVGTFT

-942 KVTVKAAAAAATAVS
+942 KVTVKAAAATATAVS
-957 TKAVDITTTAGV
+957 AKAVDITTTAGV

-978 VTWSDGTTTK
+978 VTWSDGTVTK
-988 EVVNWNAVSASA
+988 EVISWNAVSASA

-1007 DVTGTIATAPGVQA
+1007 DVTGTIAAAPGIQA

-1045 AGVAPTLPATAR
+1045 EGVAPTLPATAR

-1068 TVVWNAVD
+1068 TISWNAVD

-1101 NVTGSQVAKTADPS
+1101 NVTGAEVAKTADPS
-1115 PSPALAAMLASGGIL
+1115 PSPALAAMLASGGVL

>member
-1 MNASRTARRTLVSAG
+1 MNASQTTRRTLVSAG

-51 SYSDVTPGD
+51 SYSDV
-60 SDAAADGSTPA
+60 AADDDSASAGDTAA
-71 DDTQQGDQST
+71 DNAQQADQST
-81 AADAGTQNAPTFS
+81 ADAGAQDAPTFS
-94 AASGAPAATASKP
+94 AASGAPAATASKS

-113 PGSFDTA
+113 PGSFDTT
-120 QAEALLARINEIR
+120 QAEALLGRINEIR

-141 VDYESGTAVTGAPL
+141 VDYESGAAVTGAPL

-162 QMAQVRAVEASY
+162 QMAQTRAVEASY

-187 LDANGPLV
+187 LDTNGPLV

-236 ISEGD
+236 VSEGD
-241 FGHYSALISDD
+241 FGHYAALISDD
-252 YTFVGLGSF
+252 YTYVGLGSF
-261 TSADGGTYLAG
+261 IAADGGAYLAG
-272 EFSNAAG
+272 EFSNAAS
-279 DSAAVQPDGA
+279 DSAAVQPDGE

-301 AAGIAT
+301 TAGIAT
-307 PQDWDGTLT
+307 PQDWDDSLT

-329 AQGGTYAP
+329 AEGGTYA
-337 AAQLTWTSSDESVIT
+337 AATQLTWSSSDESVAT

-361 VGSGSATV
+361 VGSGTATI

-374 DGAEPLASIDLT
+374 ADGQALASIDLT

-393 VPNVTGMTIEDARAA
+393 VPSVSGMTIEDARST

-413 LVAGDVLTADEASD
+413 LVVGDTITGDEASD

-440 ADTLVDAGT
+440 ADTLVNAST
-449 QVTLT
+449 QVALT
-454 TYADYVAPQ
+454 TYADYVAPW
-463 ATSCEVAEPVE
+463 ATSCEAAEPVE

-492 KGDPTQEPVT
+492 KGDPTQEAVT
-502 WDDIDPT
+502 WDDIDPA
-509 LYDDGG
+509 LYADGG

-544 VSLEDV
+544 ASLEDV
-550 NVTTPSGTAPELPEA
+550 NVTTPSGTAPELPET
-565 VNATMSDDTTST
+565 VNATMSDDTTGT

-582 DAVDASQYSS
+582 NAVDASQYSS
-592 RAGGTFDVTG
+592 REGGTFDVTG
-602 VVEGAEGYAVAHVTV
+602 TVEGAAGYAVAHVTV
-617 TPATITALEDPA
+617 TPATISALEDPE

-641 PATVRATWSNGDVTD
+641 PATVKATWSNGDVTD
-656 EPVEWQPLLGL
+656 ELVEWQPLLGL
-667 TQGGKGPWDFAG
+667 TQDGKGPWDFAG
-679 DVALTGTVEGT
+679 DVVLTGTVEGT
-690 DETVSLTVSVV
+690 DKTASLKVSVV
-701 QPKVQSVGELAGVST
+701 QPKAQSVGELVGVST
-716 KAGTAPQLPET
+716 KAGTAPKLPET
-727 VQVTWEDGSTT
+727 VQVTWEDGNTT
-738 QESITWDVID
+738 QESITWDAID

-770 RVGVQ
+770 QVGVQ
-775 VTVTAADLTIASVAS
+775 VTVTAADLTITSVAA

-798 GTAPTLPGQVEVTW
+798 GTAPTLPSQVEVTW
-812 SDGSTSMDAI
+812 SDGSTSTGAI
-822 AWDAVDEASY
+822 AWDTVDEASY

-838 EFSVHGTVSAKPG
+838 EFSVHGTVSAAPNSG
-851 SDEGAAN
+851 EN
-858 ATADVSVRV
+858 ATADVSARV

-890 PALPAT
+890 PTLPAT
-896 ARVTWSNG
+896 AHVTWSNG
-904 DATDEAVTW
+904 DVTDEAVTW
-913 DAVNPSFYENAGTFT
+913 DAINPSFYENAGTFT

-978 VTWSDGTTTK
+978 VTWSNGTTTK
-988 EVVNWNAVSASA
+988 EVVSWNAVSASA
-1000 YAQAGSF
+1000 YAQAGTF
-1007 DVTGTIATAPGVQA
+1007 DVTGTVAKAPGIQA

-1045 AGVAPTLPATAR
+1045 EGVAPALPATAR

-1068 TVVWNAVD
+1068 TISWNAVD

-1101 NVTGSQVAKTADPS
+1101 NVTGAEVAKTADPS
-1115 PSPALAAMLASGGIL
+1115 PSPALAAMLASGGVL
-1130 AVAAGIVLRL
+1130 AVAAGIILRL

>member
-1 MNASRTARRTLVSAG
+1 MNVSQTTRRTLVSAG

-51 SYSDVTPGD
+51 SYSDV
-60 SDAAADGSTPA
+60 AAD
-71 DDTQQGDQST
+71 DDSASAGDT
-81 AADAGTQNAPTFS
+81 AADDAQQANQSTDAGAGTQNAPTFS
-94 AASGAPAATASKP
+94 AASGAPMATASKP

-113 PGSFDTA
+113 PGSFDTT
-120 QAEALLARINEIR
+120 QAEALLGRINEIR

-141 VDYESGTAVTGAPL
+141 VDYESGAAVTGAPL

-162 QMAQVRAVEASY
+162 QMAQTRAVEASY
-174 SFSHTRPDGSGTV
+174 SFSHTRPDGNGTV
-187 LDANGPLV
+187 LDTNGPLV
-195 AGANPTV
+195 TGANPTV

-228 RYLGGDTS
+228 RYLNGDTS
-236 ISEGD
+236 VSEGD
-241 FGHYSALISDD
+241 FGHYAALISNN
-252 YTFVGLGSF
+252 YSCVGLGSF
-261 TSADGGTYLAG
+261 IAADGGTYLAG
-272 EFSNAAG
+272 EFSNAAS
-279 DSAAVQPDGA
+279 DSAAVQPDGE

-301 AAGIAT
+301 TAGIAT

-329 AQGGTYAP
+329 TQGGTYA
-337 AAQLTWTSSDESVIT
+337 AATQLTWTSSDESVAT

-361 VGSGSATV
+361 VGSGTATI

-374 DGAEPLASIDLT
+374 ADGQALASIDLT

-393 VPNVTGMTIEDARAA
+393 VPSVSGMTIEDARST

-413 LVAGDVLTADEASD
+413 LVVGDTITGDEASD
-427 PSMNGVVYDQDPA
+427 PSMNGIVYDQDPA
-440 ADTLVDAGT
+440 SDTLVDVGT
-449 QVTLT
+449 QVNLT
-454 TYADYVAPQ
+454 AHADYVAPQ
-463 ATSCEVAEPVE
+463 ATDCEAIEPVE

-502 WDDIDPT
+502 WDDIDPA
-509 LYDDGG
+509 LYADGG

-550 NVTTPSGTAPELPEA
+550 NVTTPSGTAPELPET
-565 VNATMSDDTTST
+565 VSATMSDDTTT
-577 VNVTW
+577 AMNVSW
-582 DAVDASQYSS
+582 NAVDASQYSS
-592 RAGGTFDVTG
+592 REGGTFDVTG
-602 VVEGAEGYAVAHVTV
+602 TVEGAAGYAVAHVTV
-617 TPATITALEDPA
+617 TPATITVLEDPA

-641 PATVRATWSNGDVTD
+641 PATVKATWSNGDVTD

-667 TQGGKGPWDFAG
+667 TQDGKGPWDFAG
-679 DVALTGTVEGT
+679 DVVLTGTVEGT
-690 DETVSLTVSVV
+690 DKTASLKVSVV
-701 QPKVQSVGELAGVST
+701 QPKAQSVGELVGVST
-716 KAGTAPQLPET
+716 KAGTAPKLPET
-727 VQVTWEDGSTT
+727 VQVTWEDGNTT
-738 QESITWDVID
+738 QESITWDAID

-770 RVGVQ
+770 QVGVQ
-775 VTVTAADLTIASVAS
+775 VTVTAADLTITSVAS
-790 IADVTTPS
+790 IADLTTPS
-798 GTAPTLPGQVEVTW
+798 GTAPTLPSQVEVTW
-812 SDGSTSMDAI
+812 SDGSTSTGTI
-822 AWDAVDEASY
+822 AWDTVDEASY

-838 EFSVHGTVSAKPG
+838 EFSVHGTVSAAPNSG
-851 SDEGAAN
+851 EN

-890 PALPAT
+890 PTLPAT

-904 DATDEAVTW
+904 DVTDEAVTW
-913 DAVNPSFYENAGTFT
+913 DAINPSFYENVGTFT

-942 KVTVKAAAAAATAVS
+942 KVTVKAAAATATAVS
-957 TKAVDITTTAGV
+957 AKAVDITTTAGV

-978 VTWSDGTTTK
+978 VTWSNGTVTK
-988 EVVNWNAVSASA
+988 EVVSWNAVSASA
-1000 YAQAGSF
+1000 YAQAGTF
-1007 DVTGTIATAPGVQA
+1007 DATGTIATAPGIQA

-1045 AGVAPTLPATAR
+1045 EGVAPTLPATAR

-1068 TVVWNAVD
+1068 TISWNAVD

-1101 NVTGSQVAKTADPS
+1101 NVTGAEVAKTADPS
-1115 PSPALAAMLASGGIL
+1115 PSPALAAMLASGGVL
-1130 AVAAGIVLRL
+1130 AVAAGIILRL

>member
-1 MNASRTARRTLVSAG
+1 MNASQTTRRTLVSAG

-26 AAGIATQPYPALA
+26 AVGIATQPYPSLA

-60 SDAAADGSTPA
+60 SDAAADDTPA
-71 DDTQQGDQST
+71 DDTQQGDQNY
-81 AADAGTQNAPTFS
+81 ADAGTQDAPTFS

-133 AEAAAEGL
+133 AEAATEGL
-141 VDYESGTAVTGAPL
+141 ADYESGGAVTGAPL

-162 QMAQVRAVEASY
+162 QLAQTRAVEASY

-187 LDANGPLV
+187 LDTNGPLV

-236 ISEGD
+236 VSEAD
-241 FGHYSALISDD
+241 FGHYAALISDN
-252 YTFVGLGSF
+252 YTYVGLGSF
-261 TSADGGTYLAG
+261 IAADGGVYLAG
-272 EFSNAAG
+272 EFSNAAS

-307 PQDWDGTLT
+307 PQDWDGALT

-337 AAQLTWTSSDESVIT
+337 EAQLTWTSSDESVVT
-352 VDGNGLVSA
+352 VDGSGLVSA
-361 VGSGSATV
+361 VGSGTTTV

-386 VAAQQVG
+386 VAVQQVG
-393 VPNVTGMTIEDARAA
+393 VPNVTGMTLEDARAA

-413 LVAGDVLTADEASD
+413 LVAGDSLTGEEASD

-454 TYADYVAPQ
+454 AYADYVAPQ

-492 KGDPTQEPVT
+492 KGDSTQEPVT
-502 WDDIDPT
+502 WNDIDPT
-509 LYDDGG
+509 LYADGG

-602 VVEGAEGYAVAHVTV
+602 TVEGAAGYAVAHVTV
-617 TPATITALEDPA
+617 TPAAITALEDPA
-629 PITTFVGHEPTL
+629 PITTFVGHEPEL
-641 PATVRATWSNGDVTD
+641 PATVKATWSNGDVTD

-667 TQGGKGPWDFAG
+667 TQDGKGPWDFAG

-727 VQVTWEDGSTT
+727 VQVTWEDGTTT
-738 QESITWDVID
+738 QESITWDAID

-755 GIFTVTG
+755 GLFTVTG

-775 VTVTAADLTIASVAS
+775 VTVTAADLTIASVTP

-812 SDGSTSMDAI
+812 NDGSTSTGTI
-822 AWDAVDEASY
+822 VWDAVDEASY

-838 EFSVHGTVSAKPG
+838 EFSVHGTVSATPSSG
-851 SDEGAAN
+851 ES

-867 IVSAATATAVE
+867 IVSPATATAVE

-890 PALPAT
+890 PTLPAT
-896 ARVTWSNG
+896 VRVTWSNG
-904 DATDEAVTW
+904 DVTDEAVTW
-913 DAVNPSFYENAGTFT
+913 DAINPSFYENAGTFT

-942 KVTVKAAAAAATAVS
+942 KVTVKAAAVAATAVS

-988 EVVNWNAVSASA
+988 EVVSWNAVSASA

-1007 DVTGTIATAPGVQA
+1007 DVTGTIAAAPGVQA

-1068 TVVWNAVD
+1068 TVVWNTVD

-1101 NVTGSQVAKTADPS
+1101 NVTGAEVAKTADPS
-1115 PSPALAAMLASGGIL
+1115 PSPVLAAMLASGGIL

>member
-1 MNASRTARRTLVSAG
+1 MNASQTTRRMLASAG

-26 AAGIATQPYPALA
+26 VAGIATQPYPALA
-39 EDATYDTVASDV
+39 EDATYDTVASDA
-51 SYSDVTPGD
+51 SYSDV
-60 SDAAADGSTPA
+60 AADDDSASA
-71 DDTQQGDQST
+71 DDTAADDAQQANQST
-81 AADAGTQNAPTFS
+81 ADAGAQDAPTFS

-107 CLALSV
+107 CLAIGI
-113 PGSFDTA
+113 PGSFDTTGA
-120 QAEALLARINEIR
+120 QALLARINEIR

-141 VDYESGTAVTGAPL
+141 TDYESGAALTGAPL
-155 TWSTGLE
+155 AWSTGLE
-162 QMAQVRAVEASY
+162 QMAQVRAAETSY
-174 SFSHTRPDGSGTV
+174 SFSHTRPNGSGTV
-187 LDANGPLV
+187 LDTNGPLV
-195 AGANPTV
+195 AGANPSI
-202 LAENLAQASDT
+202 LAENLAQAADP

-236 ISEGD
+236 VTESD
-241 FGHYSALISDD
+241 FGHYAALISDS
-252 YTFVGLGSF
+252 YAYVGLGSF
-261 TSADGGTYLAG
+261 TAANGQTYLVA
-272 EFSNAAG
+272 EFSNTAS
-279 DSAAVQPDGA
+279 DSTEVQPDGE
-289 CVAQINAETAGL
+289 CVARVDVEAAGL
-301 AAGIAT
+301 AASITT
-307 PQDWDGTLT
+307 PQDWAGSLT
-316 AGQTLQLGLNLTS
+316 AGQTLQLSLNLAN
-329 AQGGTYAP
+329 AQGGSYA
-337 AAQLTWTSSDESVIT
+337 AAQLLTWTSSDESVVT

-369 SVSAA
+369 SASAAA
-374 DGAEPLASIDLT
+374 DGQALASIDLT
-386 VAAQQVG
+386 VAVQQVD
-393 VPNVTGMTIEDARAA
+393 VPNVCGMTVEDARAA

-413 LVAGDVLTADEASD
+413 LTIGDATTGDEASD

-454 TYADYVAPQ
+454 TYADYVAPW
-463 ATSCEVAEPVE
+463 ATGCETAEPVE

-492 KGDPTQEPVT
+492 KGDPTQEAVT
-502 WDDIDPT
+502 WDDVDPA
-509 LYDDGG
+509 LYADGG
-515 SFQVSGTVGDTGLTT
+515 SFQVSGIVGDTGLTT

-550 NVTTPSGTAPELPEA
+550 NVTTPSGTAPELPET
-565 VNATMSDDTTST
+565 VSATMSDDTTT
-577 VNVTW
+577 AMNVSW
-582 DAVDASQYSS
+582 NAVDASQYSS
-592 RAGGTFDVTG
+592 REGGTFDVTG
-602 VVEGAEGYAVAHVTV
+602 TVEGAAGYAVAHVTV
-617 TPATITALEDPA
+617 TPATISALEDPE

-641 PATVRATWSNGDVTD
+641 PATVKATWSNGDVTD
-656 EPVEWQPLLGL
+656 ELVEWQPLLGL
-667 TQGGKGPWDFAG
+667 TQDGKGPWDFAG
-679 DVALTGTVEGT
+679 DVVLTGTVEGT
-690 DETVSLTVSVV
+690 DKTASLKVSVV
-701 QPKVQSVGELAGVST
+701 QPKAQSVGELVGVST
-716 KAGTAPQLPET
+716 KAGTAPKLPET
-727 VQVTWEDGSTT
+727 VQVTWEDGNTT
-738 QESITWDVID
+738 QESITWDAID

-770 RVGVQ
+770 QVGVQ
-775 VTVTAADLTIASVAS
+775 VTVTAADLTITSVAA

-812 SDGSTSMDAI
+812 SDGSTSTGAI
-822 AWDAVDEASY
+822 AWDTVDEASY

-838 EFSVHGTVSAKPG
+838 EFSVHGTVSATQG
-851 SDEGAAN
+851 SGEGAASDK
-858 ATADVSVRV
+858 ADVSARV

-890 PALPAT
+890 PTLPAT

-904 DATDEAVTW
+904 DVTDEAVTW
-913 DAVNPSFYENAGTFT
+913 DAINPSFYENAGTFT

-942 KVTVKAAAAAATAVS
+942 KVTVKAAAVAATAVS
-957 TKAVDITTTAGV
+957 AKAVDITTTAGV

-978 VTWSDGTTTK
+978 VTWSNGTTTK
-988 EVVNWNAVSASA
+988 EVVSWNAVSASA

-1007 DVTGTIATAPGVQA
+1007 DVTGTIATAPGIQA
-1021 TAHVTVTALT
+1021 TAHVRVTALT

-1045 AGVAPTLPATAR
+1045 VGVAPTLPATAQ

-1068 TVVWNAVD
+1068 TISWNAVD

-1101 NVTGSQVAKTADPS
+1101 NVTGAEVAKTADPS
-1115 PSPALAAMLASGGIL
+1115 PSPALAAMLASGGVL
-1130 AVAAGIVLRL
+1130 AVAAGIILRL

>member
-1 MNASRTARRTLVSAG
+1 MNASQTTRRTLVSAG

-51 SYSDVTPGD
+51 SYSDV
-60 SDAAADGSTPA
+60 AADDDSASAGDTA
-71 DDTQQGDQST
+71 DDAQQTNQST
-81 AADAGTQNAPTFS
+81 DAGAGAQDAPTFS
-94 AASGAPAATASKP
+94 AASGAPTATASKP

-113 PGSFDTA
+113 PGSFDTT
-120 QAEALLARINEIR
+120 QAEALLGRINEIR

-141 VDYESGTAVTGAPL
+141 VDYESGVAVTGAPL

-162 QMAQVRAVEASY
+162 QIAQTRAVEASY

-187 LDANGPLV
+187 LDTNGSLV

-236 ISEGD
+236 VSEGD
-241 FGHYSALISDD
+241 FGHYASLISDD
-252 YTFVGLGSF
+252 YSYVGLGSF
-261 TSADGGTYLAG
+261 IAADGGTYLVG
-272 EFSNAAG
+272 EFSNAAS
-279 DSAAVQPDGA
+279 DSAAVQPDGE
-289 CVAQINAETAGL
+289 CVAQVNAEAAGL

-307 PQDWDGTLT
+307 PQDWDGSLT

-329 AQGGTYAP
+329 AEGGTYA
-337 AAQLTWTSSDESVIT
+337 AATQLTWTSSDESVVT
-352 VDGNGLVSA
+352 VDGSGIVSA
-361 VGSGSATV
+361 VGSGTATV

-374 DGAEPLASIDLT
+374 DEAEPLASIDLT

-393 VPNVTGMTIEDARAA
+393 VPNVCGMTLENARAA

-413 LVAGDVLTADEASD
+413 LVVGDAITGDEASD
-427 PSMNGVVYDQDPA
+427 PSMNGIVYDQDPA
-440 ADTLVDAGT
+440 ADTLVGAGT
-449 QVTLT
+449 QVNLT
-454 TYADYVAPQ
+454 AYVDYVAPQ
-463 ATSCEVAEPVE
+463 ATGCEAAEPVE
-474 TEAGVAPELPAT
+474 TEAGVAPELSAT

-502 WDDIDPT
+502 WDDIDPA
-509 LYDDGG
+509 LYADGG

-530 TVDVTVKAKPAPTI
+530 TVNVTVNAKPTPTI

-550 NVTTPSGTAPELPEA
+550 NVTTPSGTAPELPET
-565 VNATMSDDTTST
+565 VSATMSDGTTST

-582 DAVDASQYSS
+582 NAVDASQYSS

-602 VVEGAEGYAVAHVTV
+602 AVEGAAGYAVAHVTV
-617 TPATITALEDPA
+617 TPATISALEDPE
-629 PITTFVGHEPTL
+629 PITTFVGHEPAL
-641 PATVRATWSNGDVTD
+641 PATVKATWSNGDVTD
-656 EPVEWQPLLGL
+656 EPVEWQLLLGL
-667 TQGGKGPWDFAG
+667 TQDGKGPWDFVG
-679 DVALTGTVEGT
+679 DVTLTGTVEGT
-690 DETVSLTVSVV
+690 DKTASLTVSVV
-701 QPKVQSVGELAGVST
+701 ELGVQSIGELAGVST
-716 KAGTAPQLPET
+716 QAGIAPQLPET

-738 QESITWDVID
+738 QESITWDAID

-762 TVPSADNA
+762 TVPSAGDA
-770 RVGVQ
+770 HVGVQ
-775 VTVTAADLTIASVAS
+775 VTVTATDLTIASVAP
-790 IADVTTPS
+790 ITDVTTPS

-812 SDGSTSMDAI
+812 SDGSTSTGTI

-838 EFSVHGTVSAKPG
+838 EFSAHGTVSATQG
-851 SDEGAAN
+851 SGEGAASGK
-858 ATADVSVRV
+858 ADVSVRV

-890 PALPAT
+890 PTLPAT

-904 DATDEAVTW
+904 DVTDETVTW
-913 DAVNPSFYENAGTFT
+913 DAINPSFYENAGTFT

-942 KVTVKAAAAAATAVS
+942 KVTVKAAAVAATAVS

-969 APQLPASVE
+969 APQLPASAE
-978 VTWSDGTTTK
+978 VTWSDGTVTK
-988 EVVNWNAVSASA
+988 EVVSWNAVSASA

-1007 DVTGTIATAPGVQA
+1007 DVTGTIATAPGIQA

-1045 AGVAPTLPATAR
+1045 EGVAPTLPATAR

-1068 TVVWNAVD
+1068 TISWNAVD

-1101 NVTGSQVAKTADPS
+1101 NVTGAEVAKTADPS
-1115 PSPALAAMLASGGIL
+1115 PSPALAAMLASGGVL
-1130 AVAAGIVLRL
+1130 AVAAGVILRL
-1140 RAKRG
+1140 HAKRG

>member
-1 MNASRTARRTLVSAG
+1 MNASQTTRRMLASAG
-16 AGAIIAAGAL
+16 ASAIIAAGAL
-26 AAGIATQPYPALA
+26 AAGIATQPYPVLA

-51 SYSDVTPGD
+51 SYSDVT
-60 SDAAADGSTPA
+60 AADDSASAG
-71 DDTQQGDQST
+71 DTAANDAQQANQST
-81 AADAGTQNAPTFS
+81 ADAGAQDAPTFS

-107 CLALSV
+107 CLAIGI
-113 PGSFDTA
+113 PGSFDTTDA
-120 QAEALLARINEIR
+120 QALLARINEIR

-141 VDYESGTAVTGAPL
+141 TDYESGAALTGAPL
-155 TWSTGLE
+155 AWSTGLE
-162 QMAQVRAVEASY
+162 QMAQVRAAETSY
-174 SFSHTRPDGSGTV
+174 SFSHTRPNGSGTV
-187 LDANGPLV
+187 LDTNGPLV

-202 LAENLAQASDT
+202 LAENLAQAADP

-236 ISEGD
+236 VTESD
-241 FGHYSALISDD
+241 FGHYAALISDS
-252 YTFVGLGSF
+252 YAYVGLGSF
-261 TSADGGTYLAG
+261 TAANGQTYLVA
-272 EFSNAAG
+272 EFSNTAS
-279 DSAAVQPDGA
+279 DSTEVQPDGE
-289 CVAQINAETAGL
+289 CVARVDVEAAGL
-301 AAGIAT
+301 AASITT
-307 PQDWDGTLT
+307 PQDWAGSLT
-316 AGQTLQLGLNLTS
+316 AGQTLQLSLNLAN
-329 AQGGTYAP
+329 AQGDSFE
-337 AAQLTWTSSDESVIT
+337 AAQLLTWTSSDESVVT

-369 SVSAA
+369 SASAAA
-374 DGAEPLASIDLT
+374 DGQALASIDLT
-386 VAAQQVG
+386 VAVQQVD
-393 VPNVTGMTIEDARAA
+393 VPNVCGMTVEDARAA

-413 LVAGDVLTADEASD
+413 LTIGDATTGDEASD

-454 TYADYVAPQ
+454 TYADYVAPW
-463 ATSCEVAEPVE
+463 ATGCETAEPVE

-492 KGDPTQEPVT
+492 KGDPTQEAVT
-502 WDDIDPT
+502 WDDVDPA
-509 LYDDGG
+509 LYADGG
-515 SFQVSGTVGDTGLTT
+515 SFQVSGIVGDTGLTT

-550 NVTTPSGTAPELPEA
+550 NVTTPSGTAPELPET
-565 VNATMSDDTTST
+565 VSATMSDDTTT
-577 VNVTW
+577 AMNVSW
-582 DAVDASQYSS
+582 NAVDASQYSS
-592 RAGGTFDVTG
+592 REGGTFDVTG
-602 VVEGAEGYAVAHVTV
+602 TVEGAAGYAVAHVTV
-617 TPATITALEDPA
+617 TPATISALEDPE

-641 PATVRATWSNGDVTD
+641 PATVKATWSNGDVTD
-656 EPVEWQPLLGL
+656 ELVEWQPLLGL
-667 TQGGKGPWDFAG
+667 TQDGKGPWDFAG
-679 DVALTGTVEGT
+679 DVVLTGTVEGT
-690 DETVSLTVSVV
+690 DKTASLKVSVV
-701 QPKVQSVGELAGVST
+701 QPKAQSVGELVGVST
-716 KAGTAPQLPET
+716 KAGTAPKLPET
-727 VQVTWEDGSTT
+727 VQVTWEDGNTT
-738 QESITWDVID
+738 QESITWDAID

-770 RVGVQ
+770 QVGVQ
-775 VTVTAADLTIASVAS
+775 VTVTAADLTITSVAA

-812 SDGSTSMDAI
+812 SDGSTSTGAI
-822 AWDAVDEASY
+822 AWDTVDEASY

-838 EFSVHGTVSAKPG
+838 EFSVHGTVSATQG
-851 SDEGAAN
+851 SGEGAASDK
-858 ATADVSVRV
+858 ADVSARV

-890 PALPAT
+890 PTLPAT

-904 DATDEAVTW
+904 DVTDEAVTW
-913 DAVNPSFYENAGTFT
+913 DAINPSFYENAGTFT

-942 KVTVKAAAAAATAVS
+942 KVTVKAAAVAATAVS
-957 TKAVDITTTAGV
+957 AKAVDITTTAGV

-978 VTWSDGTTTK
+978 VTWSNGTTTK
-988 EVVNWNAVSASA
+988 EVVSWNAVSASA

-1007 DVTGTIATAPGVQA
+1007 DVTGTIATAPGIQA
-1021 TAHVTVTALT
+1021 TAHVRVTALT

-1045 AGVAPTLPATAR
+1045 VGVAPTLPATAQ

-1068 TVVWNAVD
+1068 TISWNAVD

-1101 NVTGSQVAKTADPS
+1101 NVTGAEVAKTADPS
-1115 PSPALAAMLASGGIL
+1115 PSPALAAMLASGGVL
-1130 AVAAGIVLRL
+1130 AVAAGIIHRL

>member
-1 MNASRTARRTLVSAG
+1 MNASQTTRRTLASAG

-26 AAGIATQPYPALA
+26 VAGIAAQPYPVLA

-51 SYSDVTPGD
+51 SYSDVAPEDG
-60 SDAAADGSTPA
+60 DAAADDSMPT
-71 DDTQQGDQST
+71 GDAT
-81 AADAGTQNAPTFS
+81 ADAGTQGAPTFS
-94 AASGAPAATASKP
+94 AVASAPAATASKSR
-107 CLALSV
+107 LALSV
-113 PGSFDTA
+113 PGSFDTT
-120 QAEALLARINEIR
+120 QARALLARINEIR

-141 VDYESGTAVTGAPL
+141 VDYESGAAVTGAPL

-162 QMAQVRAVEASY
+162 QMAQTRAVESSY

-187 LDANGPLV
+187 LDTNGPLV

-213 ASALELWYAEKDAYE
+213 ASALELWHAEKDAYE
-228 RYLGGDTS
+228 RYLNGDTS
-236 ISEGD
+236 VSEGD
-241 FGHYSALISDD
+241 FGHYAALISDD
-252 YTFVGLGSF
+252 YTYVGLGSF
-261 TSADGGTYLAG
+261 IAADGGTYLAG
-272 EFSNAAG
+272 EFSNAAS

-307 PQDWDGTLT
+307 PQDWDGSLT

-329 AQGGTYAP
+329 AQGGTYA
-337 AAQLTWTSSDESVIT
+337 AATQLGWTSSDESVVT
-352 VDGNGLVSA
+352 VDANGLASA
-361 VGSGSATV
+361 VGSGTATISA
-369 SVSAA
+369 SAA
-374 DGAEPLASIDLT
+374 SGTEPLASIDLT

-393 VPNVTGMTIEDARAA
+393 VPSVAGMTIEDARAT

-413 LVAGDVLTADEASD
+413 LVVGDVLTADEASD

-440 ADTLVDAGT
+440 ADTLVDTGT

-454 TYADYVAPQ
+454 AYADYVAPW
-463 ATSCEVAEPVE
+463 ATGCDAVAPVE

-502 WDDIDPT
+502 WDDVDPA
-509 LYDDGG
+509 LYADGG

-530 TVDVTVKAKPAPTI
+530 TMDVTVKAKPAPTI

-550 NVTTPSGTAPELPEA
+550 DVTTPSGTAPELPEA
-565 VNATMSDDTTST
+565 VNATMSDGTTST

-582 DAVDASQYSS
+582 NAVDASQYSS
-592 RAGGTFDVTG
+592 RAGGAFDVTG
-602 VVEGAEGYAVAHVTV
+602 TVEGAAGYAVAHVTV
-617 TPATITALEDPA
+617 TPATITALEDPE

-641 PATVRATWSNGDVTD
+641 PATVKATWSNGDVTD

-667 TQGGKGPWDFAG
+667 TQDGKGPWDFAG
-679 DVALTGTVEGT
+679 DVTLTGTVEGS

-701 QPKVQSVGELAGVST
+701 APGVQSVGELAGVST
-716 KAGTAPQLPET
+716 KAGVAPQLPET
-727 VQVTWEDGSTT
+727 VQVTWEDGTTT
-738 QESITWDVID
+738 QESITWDAID

-755 GIFTVTG
+755 GLFTVTG
-762 TVPSADNA
+762 TVPSAGDA
-770 RVGVQ
+770 RVDIQ

-798 GTAPTLPGQVEVTW
+798 GTAPALPGQVEVTW
-812 SDGSTSMDAI
+812 SDNSTSTGTI

-838 EFSVHGTVSAKPG
+838 EFSVHGTVSATPG
-851 SDEGAAN
+851 SGEGAAN
-858 ATADVSVRV
+858 ATADVSARV

-890 PALPAT
+890 PALPTT
-896 ARVTWSNG
+896 ARVIWSNG
-904 DATDEAVTW
+904 DVTDEAVTW
-913 DAVNPSFYENAGTFT
+913 DAINPSFYENAGTFT
-928 ASGKVSSTG
+928 ASGKVASTG

-957 TKAVDITTTAGV
+957 TKAVDVTTTAGV

-988 EVVNWNAVSASA
+988 EVVSWNAVSASA

-1007 DVTGTIATAPGVQA
+1007 DVTGSIATASGVQA

-1045 AGVAPTLPATAR
+1045 EGVAPTLPTTAR
-1057 VTWSNGKTSTE
+1057 VTWSNGKTTTE
-1068 TVVWNAVD
+1068 PISWNAVD

-1101 NVTGSQVAKTADPS
+1101 NVTGAEVAKTADPS

-1140 RAKRG
+1140 RVKRE

>member
-1 MNASRTARRTLVSAG
+1 MNASQTTRRMLASAG
-16 AGAIIAAGAL
+16 AGAIIAVGAL
-26 AAGIATQPYPALA
+26 VAGIATQPYPALA
-39 EDATYDTVASDV
+39 EDATYDTVASDA
-51 SYSDVTPGD
+51 SYSGV
-60 SDAAADGSTPA
+60 AAADDSASAGDTAA
-71 DDTQQGDQST
+71 DDAQQADQST
-81 AADAGTQNAPTFS
+81 ADAGAQDTPTFS
-94 AASGAPAATASKP
+94 AASGAPAATASKS

-113 PGSFDTA
+113 PGSFDTT
-120 QAEALLARINEIR
+120 QAEALLGRINEIR
-133 AEAAAEGL
+133 TEAAAEGL
-141 VDYESGTAVTGAPL
+141 VDYESGAAVTGAPL

-162 QMAQVRAVEASY
+162 QMAQTRAVEASY

-187 LDANGPLV
+187 LDTNGPLV

-213 ASALELWYAEKDAYE
+213 ASALELWYAEKDAYK
-228 RYLGGDTS
+228 RYLNGDTS
-236 ISEGD
+236 VSEGD
-241 FGHYSALISDD
+241 FGHYAALISDD
-252 YTFVGLGSF
+252 YTYVGLGSF
-261 TSADGGTYLAG
+261 IAADGGAYQAG
-272 EFSNAAG
+272 EFSNAAS
-279 DSAAVQPDGA
+279 DSAVVQPDGE
-289 CVAQINAETAGL
+289 CVAQINAEAAGL

-329 AQGGTYAP
+329 TQGGTYA
-337 AAQLTWTSSDESVIT
+337 AATQLTWTSSDESVVT

-361 VGSGSATV
+361 VGSGTATI

-374 DGAEPLASIDLT
+374 ADGQALASIDLT

-393 VPNVTGMTIEDARAA
+393 VPNVCGMMVEDARAA

-413 LVAGDVLTADEASD
+413 LTVGDAATADEASD

-454 TYADYVAPQ
+454 TYADYVAPW
-463 ATSCEVAEPVE
+463 ATSCEAAEPVE

-502 WDDIDPT
+502 WDDIDSA
-509 LYDDGG
+509 LYADGG

-550 NVTTPSGTAPELPEA
+550 NVTTPSGTAPELPET
-565 VNATMSDDTTST
+565 VSATMSDDTTT
-577 VNVTW
+577 AMNVSW
-582 DAVDASQYSS
+582 NAVDASQYSS

-602 VVEGAEGYAVAHVTV
+602 TVEGAAGYAVAHVTV
-617 TPATITALEDPA
+617 TPATISALEDPE
-629 PITTFVGHEPTL
+629 PLTTFVGREPTL
-641 PATVRATWSNGDVTD
+641 PATVKATWSNGDVTD

-667 TQGGKGPWDFAG
+667 TQDGKGPWDFVG
-679 DVALTGTVEGT
+679 NVTLTGTVEGT

-701 QPKVQSVGELAGVST
+701 QPSAQSVGELAGVST
-716 KAGTAPQLPET
+716 QAGVAPKLPET

-738 QESITWDVID
+738 QESITWDAID

-770 RVGVQ
+770 QVGVQ
-775 VTVTAADLTIASVAS
+775 VTVTAADLTITSVAP

-798 GTAPTLPGQVEVTW
+798 GTAPTLPSQVEVTW
-812 SDGSTSMDAI
+812 SDGSTSTGTI

-838 EFSVHGTVSAKPG
+838 EFSVHGTVSAAPNSG
-851 SDEGAAN
+851 EN

-867 IVSAATATAVE
+867 IVSAATATAIE

-890 PALPAT
+890 PILPAT
-896 ARVTWSNG
+896 VRVTWSNG
-904 DATDEAVTW
+904 DVTDEAVTW
-913 DAVNPSFYENAGTFT
+913 DAINPSFYENAGTFT

-942 KVTVKAAAAAATAVS
+942 KVTVKAAAVAATAVS
-957 TKAVDITTTAGV
+957 AKAVNITTTAGV

-978 VTWSDGTTTK
+978 VTWNDGTVTK
-988 EVVNWNAVSASA
+988 EVVSWNAVSASA

-1007 DVTGTIATAPGVQA
+1007 DVTGTIATAPGIQA

-1045 AGVAPTLPATAR
+1045 EGVAPTLPATAR

-1068 TVVWNAVD
+1068 TISWNAVD

-1101 NVTGSQVAKTADPS
+1101 NVTGAEVAKTADPS
-1115 PSPALAAMLASGGIL
+1115 PSPALAAMLASGGVL
-1130 AVAAGIVLRL
+1130 AVAAGIILRL

>member
-1 MNASRTARRTLVSAG
+1 MNASQTTRRMLTSAG

-26 AAGIATQPYPALA
+26 VAGIATQPYPALA

-51 SYSDVTPGD
+51 SYSDV
-60 SDAAADGSTPA
+60 AAD
-71 DDTQQGDQST
+71 DDSASAVDT
-81 AADAGTQNAPTFS
+81 AADAAQQASQSTDAGAGAQDAPTFS
-94 AASGAPAATASKP
+94 ATSGAPTATASKP

-113 PGSFDTA
+113 PGSFDTT
-120 QAEALLARINEIR
+120 QAEALLGRINEIR

-141 VDYESGTAVTGAPL
+141 VDYESGATVTGAPL

-162 QMAQVRAVEASY
+162 QMAQTRAVEASC
-174 SFSHTRPDGSGTV
+174 SFSHTRPNGSGTV
-187 LDANGPLV
+187 LDTNGPLV

-228 RYLGGDTS
+228 RYLNGDTS
-236 ISEGD
+236 VSEGD
-241 FGHYSALISDD
+241 FGHYAALISDD
-252 YTFVGLGSF
+252 YSYVGLGSF
-261 TSADGGTYLAG
+261 IAADGGTYLAG
-272 EFSNAAG
+272 EFSNAAS
-279 DSAAVQPDGA
+279 DSAAVQPDGE

-301 AAGIAT
+301 TAGITT

-329 AQGGTYAP
+329 TQGGTYA
-337 AAQLTWTSSDESVIT
+337 AATQLTWTSSDESVVT
-352 VDGNGLVSA
+352 VDGSGLVSA

-369 SVSAA
+369 SASAA

-386 VAAQQVG
+386 VAARQVG
-393 VPNVTGMTIEDARAA
+393 VPNMAGMTLDDARAT

-413 LVAGDVLTADEASD
+413 LVVGDAITADEASD
-427 PSMNGVVYDQDPA
+427 PSMNGIVYDQDPA

-463 ATSCEVAEPVE
+463 ATGCEAVEPVE
-474 TEAGVAPELPAT
+474 TEAGVAPELPES

-492 KGDPTQEPVT
+492 KGDPTQEPVS
-502 WDDIDPT
+502 WDDIDPA
-509 LYDDGG
+509 LYAEGG
-515 SFQVSGTVGDTGLTT
+515 NFQVSGTVGDTGLTT
-530 TVDVTVKAKPAPTI
+530 TADVTVNAKPAPTI
-544 VSLEDV
+544 ASLEDV
-550 NVTTPSGTAPELPEA
+550 NVTTPSGTAPELPET
-565 VNATMSDDTTST
+565 VSATMSDGTTSA

-582 DAVDASQYSS
+582 NAVDASQYCS

-602 VVEGAEGYAVAHVTV
+602 TVEGAAGYAVAHVTV
-617 TPATITALEDPA
+617 TPVTITALEDPA
-629 PITTFVGHEPTL
+629 PLTTFVGHEPTL
-641 PATVRATWSNGDVTD
+641 PATVKATWSNGDVTD

-667 TQGGKGPWDFAG
+667 TQDGKGPWDFAG
-679 DVALTGTVEGT
+679 DVTLTGTVEGT

-701 QPKVQSVGELAGVST
+701 ELGVQSVGELAGVST
-716 KAGTAPQLPET
+716 QAGVAPQLPET
-727 VQVTWEDGSTT
+727 VQVTWEDGNTT
-738 QESITWDVID
+738 QESITWDAID

-755 GIFTVTG
+755 GLFTVTG
-762 TVPSADNA
+762 TVPSAGDA

-775 VTVTAADLTIASVAS
+775 VTVTAADLTIASVTP
-790 IADVTTPS
+790 IADLTTPS
-798 GTAPTLPGQVEVTW
+798 GTAPTLPSQVEVTW
-812 SDGSTSMDAI
+812 SDGSTSTGAI
-822 AWDAVDEASY
+822 TWDAVDEASY

-838 EFSVHGTVSAKPG
+838 EFSVHGTVSAAQG
-851 SDEGAAN
+851 VGEDATN
-858 ATADVSVRV
+858 AKADVSARV

-878 QPAGVSTTAKTA
+878 QPAGASTTAKTA
-890 PALPAT
+890 PTLPAT

-904 DATDEAVTW
+904 DVTDEAVTW
-913 DAVNPSFYENAGTFT
+913 DAINPSFYENAGTFT

-978 VTWSDGTTTK
+978 ITWSDGTVTK
-988 EVVNWNAVSASA
+988 EVVSWNAVSASA

-1007 DVTGTIATAPGVQA
+1007 DVTGTIATAPGIQA
-1021 TAHVTVTALT
+1021 TAHVNVTALT

-1045 AGVAPTLPATAR
+1045 TGVAPTLPATAR

-1068 TVVWNAVD
+1068 TISWNAVD

-1101 NVTGSQVAKTADPS
+1101 NVTGAEVAKTADPS
-1115 PSPALAAMLASGGIL
+1115 PSPALAAMLASGGVL

>member
-1 MNASRTARRTLVSAG
+1 MNASQTTRRTLVSAG

-51 SYSDVTPGD
+51 SYSDV
-60 SDAAADGSTPA
+60 AADDDSASAGDTA
-71 DDTQQGDQST
+71 DDAQQTNQST
-81 AADAGTQNAPTFS
+81 ADDAGAQDAPTFS
-94 AASGAPAATASKP
+94 AASGAPTATASKP

-113 PGSFDTA
+113 PGSFDTT
-120 QAEALLARINEIR
+120 QAEALLGRINEIR

-141 VDYESGTAVTGAPL
+141 VDYESGAAVTGAPL

-162 QMAQVRAVEASY
+162 QMAQTRAVEASY
-174 SFSHTRPDGSGTV
+174 SFSHSRPDGSGTV
-187 LDANGPLV
+187 LDTNGPLV

-236 ISEGD
+236 VSEDD
-241 FGHYSALISDD
+241 FGHYAALISDD
-252 YTFVGLGSF
+252 YSCVGLGSF
-261 TSADGGTYLAG
+261 IAAGGGTYLAG
-272 EFSNAAG
+272 EFSDAAS
-279 DSAAVQPDGA
+279 DSAAVQPDGE

-301 AAGIAT
+301 TAGITT
-307 PQDWDGTLT
+307 PQDWDGALT
-316 AGQTLQLGLNLTS
+316 ARQTLQLGLNLTS
-329 AQGGTYAP
+329 TQGGTYV
-337 AAQLTWTSSDESVIT
+337 AATQLTWTSSDESVVT
-352 VDGNGLVSA
+352 VDGSGLVSA
-361 VGSGSATV
+361 VGSGSVTV
-369 SVSAA
+369 SASAA

-386 VAAQQVG
+386 VAAQQVD
-393 VPNVTGMTIEDARAA
+393 VPNVCGMTLEDARAA

-413 LVAGDVLTADEASD
+413 LVVGDAITGDEASD

-449 QVTLT
+449 QVALT

-463 ATSCEVAEPVE
+463 ATGCEAVEPVE
-474 TEAGVAPELPAT
+474 TEAGVAPELPES

-502 WDDIDPT
+502 WDDIDPA
-509 LYDDGG
+509 LYADGG

-530 TVDVTVKAKPAPTI
+530 TVDVTVKAKPTPTI

-550 NVTTPSGTAPELPEA
+550 NVATPSGTAPELPET
-565 VNATMSDDTTST
+565 VSATMSDGTTSAA
-577 VNVTW
+577 NVTW
-582 DAVDASQYSS
+582 NAVDASQYSS

-602 VVEGAEGYAVAHVTV
+602 TVEGVAGYAVAHVTV
-617 TPATITALEDPA
+617 TPATISALEDPE
-629 PITTFVGHEPTL
+629 PITTFVGHEPAL
-641 PATVRATWSNGDVTD
+641 PATVKATWSNGDVTD

-667 TQGGKGPWDFAG
+667 TQDGKGPWDSVG
-679 DVALTGTVEGT
+679 DVTLTGTVEGT
-690 DETVSLTVSVV
+690 DKTASLTVSVV
-701 QPKVQSVGELAGVST
+701 ELGVQSVGGLAGVST
-716 KAGTAPQLPET
+716 QAGIAPQLPET

-738 QESITWDVID
+738 QESITWDAID

-762 TVPSADNA
+762 TVPSAGNA

-775 VTVTAADLTIASVAS
+775 VTVAAADLTIASVAP
-790 IADVTTPS
+790 IADLTTPS
-798 GTAPTLPGQVEVTW
+798 GTAPTLPSQVEVTW
-812 SDGSTSMDAI
+812 SDGSTGTGTI

-838 EFSVHGTVSAKPG
+838 EFSVHGTVSATQG
-851 SDEGAAN
+851 SGEGATN
-858 ATADVSVRV
+858 ATADVSVHV
-867 IVSAATATAVE
+867 IVGAATATAVE

-890 PALPAT
+890 PSLPAT

-904 DATDEAVTW
+904 DVTDEAVTW
-913 DAVNPSFYENAGTFT
+913 DAINPSFYENVGTFT

-942 KVTVKAAAAAATAVS
+942 KVTVKAMAATATAVS
-957 TKAVDITTTAGV
+957 AKAVDITTTAGV

-978 VTWSDGTTTK
+978 VTWSDGTVTK
-988 EVVNWNAVSASA
+988 EVVNWNAVSGNA

-1007 DVTGTIATAPGVQA
+1007 DVTGTIATAPGIQA

-1045 AGVAPTLPATAR
+1045 EGVAPTLPTTAR

-1068 TVVWNAVD
+1068 TISWNAVD

-1101 NVTGSQVAKTADPS
+1101 NVTGVEVAKTADPS
-1115 PSPALAAMLASGGIL
+1115 PSPTLAAMLASGGVL

>member
-1 MNASRTARRTLVSAG
+1 MNASQTTRRMLASAG
-16 AGAIIAAGAL
+16 ASAIIAAGAL
-26 AAGIATQPYPALA
+26 AAGIATQPYPVLA

-51 SYSDVTPGD
+51 SYSDVT
-60 SDAAADGSTPA
+60 AADDSASAG
-71 DDTQQGDQST
+71 DTAANDAQQANQST
-81 AADAGTQNAPTFS
+81 ADAGAQDAPTFS

-107 CLALSV
+107 CLAIGI
-113 PGSFDTA
+113 PGSFDTTDA
-120 QAEALLARINEIR
+120 QALLARINEIR

-141 VDYESGTAVTGAPL
+141 TDYESGAALTGAPL
-155 TWSTGLE
+155 AWSTGLE
-162 QMAQVRAVEASY
+162 QMAQVRAAETSY
-174 SFSHTRPDGSGTV
+174 SFSHTRPNGSGTV
-187 LDANGPLV
+187 LDTNGPLV

-213 ASALELWYAEKDAYE
+213 ASALELWYAEKDAYK
-228 RYLGGDTS
+228 RYLNGDTS
-236 ISEGD
+236 VSEGD
-241 FGHYSALISDD
+241 FGHYAALISDD
-252 YTFVGLGSF
+252 YTYVGLGSF
-261 TSADGGTYLAG
+261 IAADGGAYLAG
-272 EFSNAAG
+272 EFSNAAS
-279 DSAAVQPDGA
+279 DSAAVQPDGE
-289 CVAQINAETAGL
+289 CVAQVNAEAAGL

-329 AQGGTYAP
+329 TQGGTYA
-337 AAQLTWTSSDESVIT
+337 AATQLTWTSSDESVAT

-361 VGSGSATV
+361 VGSGTATI

-374 DGAEPLASIDLT
+374 ADGQALASIDLT

-393 VPNVTGMTIEDARAA
+393 VPSVSGMTIEDARST

-413 LVAGDVLTADEASD
+413 LVVGDTITGDEASD

-440 ADTLVDAGT
+440 AETLVDAGT

-454 TYADYVAPQ
+454 TYADYVAPW
-463 ATSCEVAEPVE
+463 ATGCETAEPVE

-492 KGDPTQEPVT
+492 KGDPTQEAVT
-502 WDDIDPT
+502 WDDVDPA
-509 LYDDGG
+509 LYADGG
-515 SFQVSGTVGDTGLTT
+515 SFQVSGIVGDTGLTT

-550 NVTTPSGTAPELPEA
+550 NVTTPSGTAPELPET
-565 VNATMSDDTTST
+565 VSATMSDDTTT
-577 VNVTW
+577 AMNVSW
-582 DAVDASQYSS
+582 NAVDASQYSS
-592 RAGGTFDVTG
+592 REGGTFDVTG
-602 VVEGAEGYAVAHVTV
+602 TVEGAAGYAVAHVTV
-617 TPATITALEDPA
+617 TPATISALEDPE

-641 PATVRATWSNGDVTD
+641 PATVKATWSNGDVTD
-656 EPVEWQPLLGL
+656 ELVEWQPLLGL
-667 TQGGKGPWDFAG
+667 TQDGKGPWDFAG
-679 DVALTGTVEGT
+679 DVVLTGTVEGT
-690 DETVSLTVSVV
+690 DKTASLKVSVV
-701 QPKVQSVGELAGVST
+701 QPKAQSVGELVGVST
-716 KAGTAPQLPET
+716 KAGTAPKLPET
-727 VQVTWEDGSTT
+727 VQVTWEDGNTT
-738 QESITWDVID
+738 QESITWDAID

-770 RVGVQ
+770 QVGVQ
-775 VTVTAADLTIASVAS
+775 VTVTAADLTITSVAA

-812 SDGSTSMDAI
+812 SDGSTSTGAI
-822 AWDAVDEASY
+822 AWDTVDEASY

-838 EFSVHGTVSAKPG
+838 EFSVHGTVSATQG
-851 SDEGAAN
+851 SGEGAASDK
-858 ATADVSVRV
+858 ADVSARV

-890 PALPAT
+890 PTLPAT

-904 DATDEAVTW
+904 DVTDEAVTW
-913 DAVNPSFYENAGTFT
+913 DAINPSFYENAGTFT

-942 KVTVKAAAAAATAVS
+942 KVTVKAAAVAATAVS
-957 TKAVDITTTAGV
+957 AKAVDITTTAGV

-978 VTWSDGTTTK
+978 VTWSNGTTTK
-988 EVVNWNAVSASA
+988 EVVSWNAVSASA

-1007 DVTGTIATAPGVQA
+1007 DVTGTIATAPGIQA
-1021 TAHVTVTALT
+1021 TAHVRVTALT

-1045 AGVAPTLPATAR
+1045 VGVAPTLPATAR

-1068 TVVWNAVD
+1068 TISWNAVD

-1101 NVTGSQVAKTADPS
+1101 NVTGAEVAKTADPS
-1115 PSPALAAMLASGGIL
+1115 PSPALAAMLASGGVL
-1130 AVAAGIVLRL
+1130 AVAAGIILRL

>member
-1 MNASRTARRTLVSAG
+1 MNASQTTRRTLVSAG

-51 SYSDVTPGD
+51 SYSDV
-60 SDAAADGSTPA
+60 AAD
-71 DDTQQGDQST
+71 DDSASAGDTDANDAQQANQST
-81 AADAGTQNAPTFS
+81 DAGAGAQDAPTFS
-94 AASGAPAATASKP
+94 VASGAPTATVSKP

-113 PGSFDTA
+113 PGSFDTT
-120 QAEALLARINEIR
+120 QAEALLGRINEIR

-141 VDYESGTAVTGAPL
+141 VDYESGAAVTGAPL

-162 QMAQVRAVEASY
+162 QMAQTRAVEASY

-187 LDANGPLV
+187 LDTNGPLV

-213 ASALELWYAEKDAYE
+213 ASALELWYAEKDAYK

-236 ISEGD
+236 VSEGD
-241 FGHYSALISDD
+241 FGHYAALISDD
-252 YTFVGLGSF
+252 YTYVGLGSF
-261 TSADGGTYLAG
+261 IAADGGAYLAG
-272 EFSNAAG
+272 EFSNAAS
-279 DSAAVQPDGA
+279 DSAAVQPDGE
-289 CVAQINAETAGL
+289 CVAQVNAEAAGL

-307 PQDWDGTLT
+307 PQDWDGSLT

-329 AQGGTYAP
+329 AEGGTYA
-337 AAQLTWTSSDESVIT
+337 AATQLTWSSSDESVATI
-352 VDGNGLVSA
+352 DGNGLVSA
-361 VGSGSATV
+361 VGSGTATI

-374 DGAEPLASIDLT
+374 DGAEPLASISLT
-386 VAAQQVG
+386 VAVQQVG
-393 VPNVTGMTIEDARAA
+393 VPSVSGMTIEDARST

-413 LVAGDVLTADEASD
+413 LVVGDTITGDEASD

-449 QVTLT
+449 QVALT
-454 TYADYVAPQ
+454 TYADYVAPW
-463 ATSCEVAEPVE
+463 ATSCEAAEPVE

-502 WDDIDPT
+502 WDDIDPA
-509 LYDDGG
+509 LYADGG

-550 NVTTPSGTAPELPEA
+550 NVTTPSGTAPELPET
-565 VNATMSDDTTST
+565 VSATMSDGTTSA

-582 DAVDASQYSS
+582 NAVDASQYSS
-592 RAGGTFDVTG
+592 REGGTFDVTG
-602 VVEGAEGYAVAHVTV
+602 TVEGAAGYAVAHVTV
-617 TPATITALEDPA
+617 TPATISALEDPE

-641 PATVRATWSNGDVTD
+641 PATVKATWSNGDVTD
-656 EPVEWQPLLGL
+656 ELVEWQPLLGL
-667 TQGGKGPWDFAG
+667 TQDGKGPWDFAG
-679 DVALTGTVEGT
+679 DVVLTGAVEGT
-690 DETVSLTVSVV
+690 DKTASLTVSVV
-701 QPKVQSVGELAGVST
+701 ELGVQSVGELAGVST
-716 KAGTAPQLPET
+716 QAGIAPQLPET

-738 QESITWDVID
+738 QESITWDAID

-755 GIFTVTG
+755 GVFTVTG
-762 TVPSADNA
+762 TVPSAGNA
-770 RVGVQ
+770 QVGVQ
-775 VTVTAADLTIASVAS
+775 VTVTAADLTITSVAA

-798 GTAPTLPGQVEVTW
+798 GTAPTLPSQVEVTW
-812 SDGSTSMDAI
+812 SDGSTSTGTI

-838 EFSVHGTVSAKPG
+838 EFSVHGTVSATQG
-851 SDEGAAN
+851 SGEGAASGK
-858 ATADVSVRV
+858 ADVSVRV

-890 PALPAT
+890 PTLPAT

-904 DATDEAVTW
+904 DVTDEAVTW
-913 DAVNPSFYENAGTFT
+913 DAINPSFYENVGTFT

-942 KVTVKAAAAAATAVS
+942 KVTVKAAAATATAVS
-957 TKAVDITTTAGV
+957 AKAVDITTTAGV
-969 APQLPASVE
+969 APQLPASIE
-978 VTWSDGTTTK
+978 VTWSNGTTTK
-988 EVVNWNAVSASA
+988 EVVSWNAMSASA
-1000 YAQAGSF
+1000 YAQAGTF
-1007 DVTGTIATAPGVQA
+1007 DVTGTIATAPGIQA

-1045 AGVAPTLPATAR
+1045 EGVAPALPATAR
-1057 VTWSNGKTSTE
+1057 VTWSNGKTSNE
-1068 TVVWNAVD
+1068 AISWNAVD

-1101 NVTGSQVAKTADPS
+1101 NVTGAEVAKTADPS
-1115 PSPALAAMLASGGIL
+1115 PSPALAAMLASGGAL
-1130 AVAAGIVLRL
+1130 AVAAGIILRL

>member
-1 MNASRTARRTLVSAG
+1 MNASQTTRRMLASAG

-39 EDATYDTVASDV
+39 EDATYDTVTSDV
-51 SYSDVTPGD
+51 SYSDVADTGTDTLGD
-60 SDAAADGSTPA
+60 GAPA
-71 DDTQQGDQST
+71 D
-81 AADAGTQNAPTFS
+81 AADAGTQDAPTFS
-94 AASGAPAATASKP
+94 AVSSAPATTASKP

-113 PGSFDTA
+113 PGSFDTT
-120 QAEALLARINEIR
+120 QAEALLTRINEIR

-141 VDYESGTAVTGAPL
+141 VDYESGAAVTGTPL

-174 SFSHTRPDGSGTV
+174 SFSHNRPDGSGTV
-187 LDANGPLV
+187 LDTNGPLV

-202 LAENLAQASDT
+202 LAENLAQAADT

-228 RYLGGDTS
+228 RYLNGDTS
-236 ISEGD
+236 VSEAD
-241 FGHYSALISDD
+241 FGHYAALISDD
-252 YTFVGLGSF
+252 YTHVGLGSF
-261 TSADGGTYLAG
+261 IAADGGVYLTG
-272 EFSNAAG
+272 EFSNAAS
-279 DSAAVQPDGA
+279 DSAAVQTDGE
-289 CVAQINAETAGL
+289 CVAQINVEADGL
-301 AAGIAT
+301 AAGITT

-329 AQGGTYAP
+329 AQGGTCAP
-337 AAQLTWTSSDESVIT
+337 AAQLAWTSSDESVVT
-352 VDGNGLVSA
+352 VDGSGLVSA

-369 SVSAA
+369 SVRAA

-386 VAAQQVG
+386 VAAQQVST
-393 VPNVTGMTIEDARAA
+393 PNVTGMTFEDARAA

-413 LVAGDVLTADEASD
+413 LVVGDVLTADEASD

-440 ADTLVDAGT
+440 ADTLVDADT

-454 TYADYVAPQ
+454 AYADYVAPWVTGCG
-463 ATSCEVAEPVE
+463 AAEPVE

-492 KGDPTQEPVT
+492 KGDPTQEAVT
-502 WDDIDPT
+502 WDDIDPA
-509 LYDDGG
+509 LYADGG

-550 NVTTPSGTAPELPEA
+550 NVTTPCGVAPELPET
-565 VNATMSDDTTST
+565 VNATMSDDTMSA

-582 DAVDASQYSS
+582 NAVDASQYSS

-602 VVEGAEGYAVAHVTV
+602 TVEGAAGHAVAHVTV
-617 TPATITALEDPA
+617 TPATITALEDPE

-641 PATVRATWSNGDVTD
+641 PVTVKATWSNGDVTD

-667 TQGGKGPWDFAG
+667 TQDGKGPWDFAG
-679 DVALTGTVEGT
+679 DVTLTGTVEGT

-701 QPKVQSVGELAGVST
+701 QPGVQSVGELAGVST
-716 KAGTAPQLPET
+716 QAGVAPQLPET
-727 VQVTWEDGSTT
+727 VQVTWEDGNTT
-738 QESITWDVID
+738 QESITWDAID

-762 TVPSADNA
+762 TVPSAGDA

-775 VTVTAADLTIASVAS
+775 VTVAASDLTIASVS
-790 IADVTTPS
+790 PIADVTTPS
-798 GTAPTLPGQVEVTW
+798 GTAPALPGQVEVTW
-812 SDGSTSMDAI
+812 SDSSTSTGTI

-838 EFSVHGTVSAKPG
+838 EFSVHGTVSATPG
-851 SDEGAAN
+851 SGEGTAN
-858 ATADVSVRV
+858 GKADVSVRV
-867 IVSAATATAVE
+867 IVSPATATAVE

-890 PALPAT
+890 PTLPAT

-904 DATDEAVTW
+904 DVTDEAVTW
-913 DAVNPSFYENAGTFT
+913 DAINPSFYENAGTFT

-942 KVTVKAAAAAATAVS
+942 KVTVKAAAATATAVS
-957 TKAVDITTTAGV
+957 TKAVDVTTTAGV

-988 EVVNWNAVSASA
+988 EVVSWNAVSASA

-1007 DVTGTIATAPGVQA
+1007 DVTGTIATASNVQA

-1045 AGVAPTLPATAR
+1045 EGVAPTLPTTAR
-1057 VTWSNGKTSTE
+1057 VTWSNGKTTTE
-1068 TVVWNAVD
+1068 PISWNAVD

-1089 GTAAGVAVTAHV
+1089 GAAAGVAVTAHV
-1101 NVTGSQVAKTADPS
+1101 NVTGAEVAKTADPS
-1115 PSPALAAMLASGGIL
+1115 PSPVLAAMLASGGIL
-1130 AVAAGIVLRL
+1130 AVAAGIVLKL

>member
-1 MNASRTARRTLVSAG
+1 MNASQTTRRMLASAG

-26 AAGIATQPYPALA
+26 VAGIATQPYPALA
-39 EDATYDTVASDV
+39 EDATYDTVASDA
-51 SYSDVTPGD
+51 SYSDV
-60 SDAAADGSTPA
+60 AAD
-71 DDTQQGDQST
+71 DDSASAGDT
-81 AADAGTQNAPTFS
+81 AADNAQQANQNTDAGAGAQDAPTFS
-94 AASGAPAATASKP
+94 AASGAPTATASKP

-113 PGSFDTA
+113 PGSFDTT
-120 QAEALLARINEIR
+120 QAEALLGRINEIR

-141 VDYESGTAVTGAPL
+141 VDYESGAAVTGAPL

-162 QMAQVRAVEASY
+162 QMAQTRAVEASY

-187 LDANGPLV
+187 LDTNGPLV

-228 RYLGGDTS
+228 RYLNGDTS
-236 ISEGD
+236 VSEGD
-241 FGHYSALISDD
+241 FGHYAALISDD
-252 YTFVGLGSF
+252 YTYVGLGSF
-261 TSADGGTYLAG
+261 IAADGGAYLAG
-272 EFSNAAG
+272 EFSNAAS
-279 DSAAVQPDGA
+279 DSAAVQPDGE
-289 CVAQINAETAGL
+289 CVTQVNAEATGL

-307 PQDWDGTLT
+307 PQDWDGSLT

-329 AQGGTYAP
+329 AEGGTYA
-337 AAQLTWTSSDESVIT
+337 AATQLTWTSSDESVVT
-352 VDGNGLVSA
+352 VDNNGLVSA
-361 VGSGSATV
+361 VGSGSATI
-369 SVSAA
+369 SASAAA
-374 DGAEPLASIDLT
+374 DGQALASIDLT
-386 VAAQQVG
+386 VAARQVG
-393 VPNVTGMTIEDARAA
+393 VPSVAGMTLDDARDA

-413 LVAGDVLTADEASD
+413 LVVEDAITGDEASD
-427 PSMNGVVYDQDPA
+427 PSMNGIVYDQDPA

-449 QVTLT
+449 QVALT

-463 ATSCEVAEPVE
+463 ATSCEAAEPVE

-492 KGDPTQEPVT
+492 KGDPTQEAVT
-502 WDDIDPT
+502 WDDIDPA
-509 LYDDGG
+509 LYADGG

-544 VSLEDV
+544 ASLEDV
-550 NVTTPSGTAPELPEA
+550 NVTTPSGTAPELPET
-565 VNATMSDDTTST
+565 VNATMSDDTTT
-577 VNVTW
+577 TMNVSW
-582 DAVDASQYSS
+582 NAVDASQYSS
-592 RAGGTFDVTG
+592 REGGTFDVTG
-602 VVEGAEGYAVAHVTV
+602 TVEGAAGYAVAHVTV

-641 PATVRATWSNGDVTD
+641 PATVKATWSNGDVTD
-656 EPVEWQPLLGL
+656 ELVEWQPLLGL
-667 TQGGKGPWDFAG
+667 TQDGKGPWDFAG
-679 DVALTGTVEGT
+679 DVVLTGTVEGT
-690 DETVSLTVSVV
+690 DKTASLKVSVV
-701 QPKVQSVGELAGVST
+701 QPKAQSVGELVGVST
-716 KAGTAPQLPET
+716 KAGTAPKLPET
-727 VQVTWEDGSTT
+727 VQVTWEDGNTT
-738 QESITWDVID
+738 QESITWDAID

-770 RVGVQ
+770 QVGIQ
-775 VTVTAADLTIASVAS
+775 VTVTAADLTITSVAA

-798 GTAPTLPGQVEVTW
+798 GTAPTLPSQVEVAW
-812 SDGSTSMDAI
+812 SDGSTSTGTI

-838 EFSVHGTVSAKPG
+838 EFSVHGTVSAAPNSG
-851 SDEGAAN
+851 EN

-878 QPAGVSTTAKTA
+878 QPAGVSTTTKTA
-890 PALPAT
+890 PTLPAT

-904 DATDEAVTW
+904 DVTDETVTW
-913 DAVNPSFYENAGTFT
+913 DAINPSFYENAGTFT

-942 KVTVKAAAAAATAVS
+942 KVTVKAAAATATAVS
-957 TKAVDITTTAGV
+957 AKAVDITTTAGV

-988 EVVNWNAVSASA
+988 EVVSWNAVSASA

-1007 DVTGTIATAPGVQA
+1007 DVTGTIATAPGIQA

-1045 AGVAPTLPATAR
+1045 EGVAPTLPTTAR
-1057 VTWSNGKTSTE
+1057 VTWSNGKTSAE
-1068 TVVWNAVD
+1068 TISWNAVD

-1101 NVTGSQVAKTADPS
+1101 NVTGAEVAKTADPS
-1115 PSPALAAMLASGGIL
+1115 PSPALAAMLASGGVL
-1130 AVAAGIVLRL
+1130 AVAAGVILRL
-1140 RAKRG
+1140 HAKRG

>member
-1 MNASRTARRTLVSAG
+1 MNASQTTRRMLASAG

-26 AAGIATQPYPALA
+26 VAGIATQPYPALA
-39 EDATYDTVASDV
+39 EDATYDTVASDA
-51 SYSDVTPGD
+51 SYSDV
-60 SDAAADGSTPA
+60 AAD
-71 DDTQQGDQST
+71 DDSASAGDT
-81 AADAGTQNAPTFS
+81 AADNAQQANQNTDAGAGAQDAPTFS
-94 AASGAPAATASKP
+94 AASGAPTATASKP

-113 PGSFDTA
+113 PGSFDTT
-120 QAEALLARINEIR
+120 QAEALLGRINEIR

-141 VDYESGTAVTGAPL
+141 VDYESGAAVTGAPL

-162 QMAQVRAVEASY
+162 QMAQTRAVEASY

-187 LDANGPLV
+187 LDTNGPLV

-228 RYLGGDTS
+228 RYLNGDTS
-236 ISEGD
+236 VSEGD
-241 FGHYSALISDD
+241 FGHYAALISDD
-252 YTFVGLGSF
+252 YTYVGLGSF
-261 TSADGGTYLAG
+261 IAADGGAYLAG
-272 EFSNAAG
+272 EFSNAAS
-279 DSAAVQPDGA
+279 DSAAVQPDGE
-289 CVAQINAETAGL
+289 CVTQVNAEATGL

-307 PQDWDGTLT
+307 PQDWDGSLT

-329 AQGGTYAP
+329 AEGGTYA
-337 AAQLTWTSSDESVIT
+337 AATQLTWTSSDESVVT
-352 VDGNGLVSA
+352 VDNNGLVSA
-361 VGSGSATV
+361 MGSGSATI
-369 SVSAA
+369 SASAAA
-374 DGAEPLASIDLT
+374 DGQALASIDLT

-393 VPNVTGMTIEDARAA
+393 VPNVCGMTVENARAA

-413 LVAGDVLTADEASD
+413 LTVGDAATADEASD

-440 ADTLVDAGT
+440 ADTLVDAGA

-454 TYADYVAPQ
+454 VYADYVAPW
-463 ATSCEVAEPVE
+463 ATGCEAAEPVE
-474 TEAGVAPELPAT
+474 TEVGVAPELPAT

-492 KGDPTQEPVT
+492 KGDPTQEAVT
-502 WDDIDPT
+502 WDDIDPA
-509 LYDDGG
+509 LYADGG

-530 TVDVTVKAKPAPTI
+530 TVDVTVNAKPVPTI

-550 NVTTPSGTAPELPEA
+550 NVTTPSGTAPELPET
-565 VNATMSDDTTST
+565 VSATMSDGTTSA

-582 DAVDASQYSS
+582 NAVDASQYSS

-602 VVEGAEGYAVAHVTV
+602 TVEGAAGYAVAHVTV

-629 PITTFVGHEPTL
+629 PLTTFVGHEPTL
-641 PATVRATWSNGDVTD
+641 PATVKATWSNGDVTD

-667 TQGGKGPWDFAG
+667 TQDGKGPWDFVG
-679 DVALTGTVEGT
+679 DVTLTGTVEGT

-701 QPKVQSVGELAGVST
+701 QPSVQSVGELAGVST
-716 KAGTAPQLPET
+716 QAGVAPQLPET

-738 QESITWDVID
+738 QESITWDAID

-755 GIFTVTG
+755 GVFTVTG
-762 TVPSADNA
+762 TVSSAGNA

-775 VTVTAADLTIASVAS
+775 VTVSAADLTIASVAS

-798 GTAPTLPGQVEVTW
+798 GTAPTLPSQVEVTW
-812 SDGSTSMDAI
+812 SDGSTSTGAI
-822 AWDAVDEASY
+822 TWDAVDEASY

-838 EFSVHGTVSAKPG
+838 EFSVHGTVSATQG
-851 SDEGAAN
+851 SDEGAASGK
-858 ATADVSVRV
+858 ADVSARV

-878 QPAGVSTTAKTA
+878 QPTGVSTTSKTA
-890 PALPAT
+890 PTLPAT

-904 DATDEAVTW
+904 DVTDEAVTW
-913 DAVNPSFYENAGTFT
+913 DAINPSFYENAGTFT

-942 KVTVKAAAAAATAVS
+942 KVTVKAAAATATAVS
-957 TKAVDITTTAGV
+957 AKAVDITTTAGV

-988 EVVNWNAVSASA
+988 EVVSWNAVSASA

-1007 DVTGTIATAPGVQA
+1007 DVTGTIATAPGIQA
-1021 TAHVTVTALT
+1021 TAHVSVTALT

-1045 AGVAPTLPATAR
+1045 EGVAPTLPATAR

-1068 TVVWNAVD
+1068 TTSWNAVD

-1101 NVTGSQVAKTADPS
+1101 NVTGAEVAKTADPS
-1115 PSPALAAMLASGGIL
+1115 PSPALAAMLASGGVL

>member
-1 MNASRTARRTLVSAG
+1 MNASQTTRRMLASAG

-39 EDATYDTVASDV
+39 EDATYDTVASDA
-51 SYSDVTPGD
+51 SYSDV
-60 SDAAADGSTPA
+60 AAD
-71 DDTQQGDQST
+71 DDSASAGDT
-81 AADAGTQNAPTFS
+81 AADDAQQANQSTDAGAGAQDAPTFS
-94 AASGAPAATASKP
+94 AASGAPTATASKP

-113 PGSFDTA
+113 PGSFDTT
-120 QAEALLARINEIR
+120 QAEALLGRINEIR
-133 AEAAAEGL
+133 TEAAAEGL
-141 VDYESGTAVTGAPL
+141 VDYESGAAVTGQPL

-162 QMAQVRAVEASY
+162 QLAQVRAAEASY

-187 LDANGPLV
+187 LDTNGPLV

-228 RYLGGDTS
+228 RYLNGDTS
-236 ISEGD
+236 VSKGD
-241 FGHYSALISDD
+241 FGHYAALISDD
-252 YTFVGLGSF
+252 YTYVGLGSF
-261 TSADGGTYLAG
+261 IAADGGAYLAG
-272 EFSNAAG
+272 EFSNAAS
-279 DSAAVQPDGA
+279 DSAAVQPDGE
-289 CVAQINAETAGL
+289 CVAQVNAEATGL

-329 AQGGTYAP
+329 TQGGTYA
-337 AAQLTWTSSDESVIT
+337 AATQLAWTSSDESVVT
-352 VDGNGLVSA
+352 VDGSGLVSA

-369 SVSAA
+369 SASAAA
-374 DGAEPLASIDLT
+374 DGQALASIDLT
-386 VAAQQVG
+386 VAARQVG
-393 VPNVTGMTIEDARAA
+393 VPSVAGMTLDDARAA

-413 LVAGDVLTADEASD
+413 LVVGDTITGDEASD

-454 TYADYVAPQ
+454 TYADYVAPW
-463 ATSCEVAEPVE
+463 ATSCEAAEPVE

-492 KGDPTQEPVT
+492 KGDPTQEAVT
-502 WDDIDPT
+502 WDDVDPA
-509 LYDDGG
+509 LYADGG
-515 SFQVSGTVGDTGLTT
+515 SFQVSGIVGDTGLTT

-550 NVTTPSGTAPELPEA
+550 NVTTPSGPAPELPET
-565 VNATMSDDTTST
+565 VSATMSDDTTT
-577 VNVTW
+577 AMNVSW
-582 DAVDASQYSS
+582 NAVDASQYSS

-602 VVEGAEGYAVAHVTV
+602 TVEGAACHAVAHVTV

-641 PATVRATWSNGDVTD
+641 PATVKATWSNGDVTD
-656 EPVEWQPLLGL
+656 ELVEWQPLLGL
-667 TQGGKGPWDFAG
+667 TQDGKGPWDFAG
-679 DVALTGTVEGT
+679 DVVLTGTVEGT
-690 DETVSLTVSVV
+690 DKTASLKVSVV
-701 QPKVQSVGELAGVST
+701 QPKAQSVGEPEGVST
-716 KAGTAPQLPET
+716 KAGTAPKLPET
-727 VQVTWEDGSTT
+727 VQVTWEDGNTT
-738 QESITWDVID
+738 QESITWDAID

-770 RVGVQ
+770 QVGVQ
-775 VTVTAADLTIASVAS
+775 VTVTAADLTITSVAA

-798 GTAPTLPGQVEVTW
+798 GTAPTLPSQVEVTW
-812 SDGSTSMDAI
+812 SDGSTSTGTI

-838 EFSVHGTVSAKPG
+838 EFSVHGTVSAAPNSG
-851 SDEGAAN
+851 EN

-890 PALPAT
+890 PTLPAT

-904 DATDEAVTW
+904 DVTDEAVTW
-913 DAVNPSFYENAGTFT
+913 DAINPSFYENAGTFT

-957 TKAVDITTTAGV
+957 AKAVDITTTAGV

-988 EVVNWNAVSASA
+988 EVVSWNAVSASA

-1007 DVTGTIATAPGVQA
+1007 DVTGTVATAPGIQA
-1021 TAHVTVTALT
+1021 TAHVRVTALT

-1045 AGVAPTLPATAR
+1045 EGVAPALPATAR

-1068 TVVWNAVD
+1068 TISWNAVD

-1101 NVTGSQVAKTADPS
+1101 NVTGAEVAKTADPS
-1115 PSPALAAMLASGGIL
+1115 PSLALAAMLASGGVL
-1130 AVAAGIVLRL
+1130 AVAAGVILRL
-1140 RAKRG
+1140 HAKRG

>member
-1 MNASRTARRTLVSAG
+1 MNASQTTRRTLVSAG

-51 SYSDVTPGD
+51 SYSDV
-60 SDAAADGSTPA
+60 AAD
-71 DDTQQGDQST
+71 DDSASAGDT
-81 AADAGTQNAPTFS
+81 AADDAQQANQSTDAGAQDAPTFS
-94 AASGAPAATASKP
+94 AASGAPAAAASKS

-113 PGSFDTA
+113 PGSFDTT
-120 QAEALLARINEIR
+120 QAEALLGRINEIR

-141 VDYESGTAVTGAPL
+141 VDYESGAAVTGAPL

-162 QMAQVRAVEASY
+162 QMAQTRAVEASY

-187 LDANGPLV
+187 LDTNGPLV
-195 AGANPTV
+195 ADANPSI

-213 ASALELWYAEKDAYE
+213 ASALELWYAEKDAYK
-228 RYLGGDTS
+228 RYLNGDTS
-236 ISEGD
+236 VSEGD
-241 FGHYSALISDD
+241 FGHYAALISDD
-252 YTFVGLGSF
+252 YTYVGLGSF
-261 TSADGGTYLAG
+261 IAADGGAYLAG
-272 EFSNAAG
+272 EFSNAAS
-279 DSAAVQPDGA
+279 DSAAVQPDGE
-289 CVAQINAETAGL
+289 CVAQVNAEAAGL

-329 AQGGTYAP
+329 TQGGTYA
-337 AAQLTWTSSDESVIT
+337 AATQLTWTSSDESVAT
-352 VDGNGLVSA
+352 VDDNGLVSA
-361 VGSGSATV
+361 VGSGTATI

-374 DGAEPLASIDLT
+374 DGAEPLASISLT
-386 VAAQQVG
+386 VAVQQVG
-393 VPNVTGMTIEDARAA
+393 VPSVSGMTIEDARST

-413 LVAGDVLTADEASD
+413 LVVGDTITGDEASD

-454 TYADYVAPQ
+454 TYADYVAPW
-463 ATSCEVAEPVE
+463 ATSCEAAEPVE

-502 WDDIDPT
+502 WDDIDPA
-509 LYDDGG
+509 LYADGG
-515 SFQVSGTVGDTGLTT
+515 SFQVSGTVGNTGLTT

-544 VSLEDV
+544 ASLEDV
-550 NVTTPSGTAPELPEA
+550 NVTTPSGTAPELPET
-565 VNATMSDDTTST
+565 VNATMSDDTTT
-577 VNVTW
+577 TINVSW
-582 DAVDASQYSS
+582 NAVDASQYSS
-592 RAGGTFDVTG
+592 REGGTFDVTG
-602 VVEGAEGYAVAHVTV
+602 TVEGAAGYAVAHVTV
-617 TPATITALEDPA
+617 TPATITVLEDPA
-629 PITTFVGHEPTL
+629 PLTTFVGHEPAL
-641 PATVRATWSNGDVTD
+641 PATVKATWSNGDVTD

-667 TQGGKGPWDFAG
+667 TQDGKGPWDFVG
-679 DVALTGTVEGT
+679 DVTLTGTVEGT
-690 DETVSLTVSVV
+690 DKTASLTVSVV
-701 QPKVQSVGELAGVST
+701 ELGVQSVGELAGVST
-716 KAGTAPQLPET
+716 QTGIAPQLPET

-738 QESITWDVID
+738 QESITWDAID

-762 TVPSADNA
+762 MVPSADNA
-770 RVGVQ
+770 QVGVQ
-775 VTVTAADLTIASVAS
+775 VTVTAADLTITSVAA

-798 GTAPTLPGQVEVTW
+798 GTAPTLPSQVEVTW
-812 SDGSTSMDAI
+812 SDGSTSTGTI

-838 EFSVHGTVSAKPG
+838 EFSVHGTVSAAPNSG
-851 SDEGAAN
+851 EN

-867 IVSAATATAVE
+867 IVSAATATAIE

-890 PALPAT
+890 PFLPAT

-904 DATDEAVTW
+904 DVTDEAVTW
-913 DAVNPSFYENAGTFT
+913 DAINPSFYENAGTFT

-942 KVTVKAAAAAATAVS
+942 KVTVKAAAVAATAVS
-957 TKAVDITTTAGV
+957 AKAVDITTTAGV

-978 VTWSDGTTTK
+978 VTRSNGTTTK
-988 EVVNWNAVSASA
+988 EVVSWNAVSASA

-1007 DVTGTIATAPGVQA
+1007 DVTGTIAMAPGIQA
-1021 TAHVTVTALT
+1021 TAHVRVTALT

-1045 AGVAPTLPATAR
+1045 VGVAPTLPATAR

-1068 TVVWNAVD
+1068 TISWNAVD

-1101 NVTGSQVAKTADPS
+1101 NVTGAEVAKTADPS
-1115 PSPALAAMLASGGIL
+1115 PSPALAAMLASGGVL
-1130 AVAAGIVLRL
+1130 AVAAGIILRL

>member
-1 MNASRTARRTLVSAG
+1 MNASQTTRRTLVSAG
-16 AGAIIAAGAL
+16 AGTIIAAGAL

-39 EDATYDTVASDV
+39 EDATYDTVASDA
-51 SYSDVTPGD
+51 SYSGVAATDDSASAGD
-60 SDAAADGSTPA
+60 TAADDA
-71 DDTQQGDQST
+71 QQADQST
-81 AADAGTQNAPTFS
+81 DAGAGAQDAPTFS
-94 AASGAPAATASKP
+94 AASGAPMATASKP

-113 PGSFDTA
+113 PGSFDTT
-120 QAEALLARINEIR
+120 QAEALLGRINEIR

-141 VDYESGTAVTGAPL
+141 VDYESDAAVTGAPL

-162 QMAQVRAVEASY
+162 QMAQTRAVEASY

-187 LDANGPLV
+187 LDTNGPLV

-202 LAENLAQASDT
+202 LAENLAQAADP
-213 ASALELWYAEKDAYE
+213 ASALELWCAEKDAYE

-236 ISEGD
+236 VTESD
-241 FGHYSALISDD
+241 FGHYAALISDG
-252 YTFVGLGSF
+252 YTYVGLGSF
-261 TSADGGTYLAG
+261 TAANGQTYLVA
-272 EFSNAAG
+272 EFSNTPN
-279 DSAAVQPDGA
+279 DSTEVQPDGE
-289 CVAQINAETAGL
+289 CVARVDVEAAGL

-329 AQGGTYAP
+329 TQGGTYA
-337 AAQLTWTSSDESVIT
+337 AATQLTWTSSDESVVT

-361 VGSGSATV
+361 VGSGTATI

-374 DGAEPLASIDLT
+374 DGVEPLASIDLT
-386 VAAQQVG
+386 VAVQQVD
-393 VPNVTGMTIEDARAA
+393 VPSVSGMTIEDARST

-413 LVAGDVLTADEASD
+413 LVVGDTITGDEASD
-427 PSMNGVVYDQDPA
+427 PSMNGIVYDQDPA
-440 ADTLVDAGT
+440 SDTLVDVGT
-449 QVTLT
+449 QVNLT
-454 TYADYVAPQ
+454 AHADYVAPQ
-463 ATSCEVAEPVE
+463 ATSCEAAEPVE

-492 KGDPTQEPVT
+492 KGDPTQEAVT
-502 WDDIDPT
+502 WDDVDPA
-509 LYDDGG
+509 LYADGG
-515 SFQVSGTVGDTGLTT
+515 SFQVSGIVGDTGLTT

-550 NVTTPSGTAPELPEA
+550 NVTTPSGTAPELPET
-565 VNATMSDDTTST
+565 VSATMSDDTTT
-577 VNVTW
+577 VMNVSW
-582 DAVDASQYSS
+582 NAVDASQYSS
-592 RAGGTFDVTG
+592 REGGTFDVTG
-602 VVEGAEGYAVAHVTV
+602 TVEGAAGYAVAHVTV
-617 TPATITALEDPA
+617 TPATISALEDPE

-641 PATVRATWSNGDVTD
+641 PATVKATWSNGDVTD
-656 EPVEWQPLLGL
+656 ELVEWQPLLGL
-667 TQGGKGPWDFAG
+667 TQDGKGPWDFAG
-679 DVALTGTVEGT
+679 DVVLTGTVEGT
-690 DETVSLTVSVV
+690 DKTASLKVSVV
-701 QPKVQSVGELAGVST
+701 QPKAQSVGELVGVST
-716 KAGTAPQLPET
+716 KAGTAPKLPET
-727 VQVTWEDGSTT
+727 VQVTWEDGNTT
-738 QESITWDVID
+738 QESITWDAID

-770 RVGVQ
+770 QVGVQ
-775 VTVTAADLTIASVAS
+775 VTVTAADLTITSVAA

-798 GTAPTLPGQVEVTW
+798 GTAPTLPSQIEVTW
-812 SDGSTSMDAI
+812 SDGSTSTGAI
-822 AWDAVDEASY
+822 TWDAVDEASY

-838 EFSVHGTVSAKPG
+838 EFSVHGTVSATQG
-851 SDEGAAN
+851 SGEGAASDK
-858 ATADVSVRV
+858 ADVSVRV

-890 PALPAT
+890 PILPAT

-904 DATDEAVTW
+904 DVTDEAVTW
-913 DAVNPSFYENAGTFT
+913 DAINPSFYENAGTFT

-942 KVTVKAAAAAATAVS
+942 KVTVKAAAVAATAVS
-957 TKAVDITTTAGV
+957 AKAVDIITTAGV

-988 EVVNWNAVSASA
+988 EVVSWNAVSASA

-1007 DVTGTIATAPGVQA
+1007 DVTGTIATAPGIQA

-1045 AGVAPTLPATAR
+1045 AGVAPALPATAR

-1068 TVVWNAVD
+1068 TISWNAVD

-1089 GTAAGVAVTAHV
+1089 GAAAGVTVTAHV
-1101 NVTGSQVAKTADPS
+1101 NVTGAEVAKTADTSTS
-1115 PSPALAAMLASGGIL
+1115 PVLAAMLASGGIL
-1130 AVAAGIVLRL
+1130 AVAAGVILRL

>member
-1 MNASRTARRTLVSAG
+1 MNASQTTRRTLASAG

-26 AAGIATQPYPALA
+26 VAGIAAQPYPVLA

-51 SYSDVTPGD
+51 SYSDVVPGD
-60 SDAAADGSTPA
+60 GDATADDSTP
-71 DDTQQGDQST
+71 TGDAT
-81 AADAGTQNAPTFS
+81 ADAGTQGAPTFS
-94 AASGAPAATASKP
+94 AASSAPAATASKS
-107 CLALSV
+107 CLVLSV
-113 PGSFDTA
+113 SGSFDTTQA
-120 QAEALLARINEIR
+120 QALLARINEIR

-141 VDYESGTAVTGAPL
+141 VDYESGVAVTGAPL

-162 QMAQVRAVEASY
+162 QLAQTRAVESSY

-187 LDANGPLV
+187 LDTNGPLV
-195 AGANPTV
+195 VGANPTV
-202 LAENLAQASDT
+202 LAENLTQASDT

-236 ISEGD
+236 VSEGD
-241 FGHYSALISDD
+241 FGHYAALISDD
-252 YTFVGLGSF
+252 YAFVGLGSF
-261 TSADGGTYLAG
+261 TSADGSTYLAG
-272 EFSNAAG
+272 EFSNAAS
-279 DSAAVQPDGA
+279 DSTAVQPDGA
-289 CVAQINAETAGL
+289 CVTQINAETAGL
-301 AAGIAT
+301 AASIAT
-307 PQDWDGTLT
+307 PQDWDGSLT

-337 AAQLTWTSSDESVIT
+337 AAQLVWTSSDESVVT
-352 VDGNGLVSA
+352 VDGSGLVSA

-386 VAAQQVG
+386 VAAQQVST
-393 VPNVTGMTIEDARAA
+393 PNVTGMTLEDARAA

-413 LVAGDVLTADEASD
+413 LTVGDAATGDEASD
-427 PSMNGVVYDQDPA
+427 PSMNGVVYAQDPA
-440 ADTLVDAGT
+440 GDTLVDAGA

-454 TYADYVAPQ
+454 VYADYVAPW
-463 ATSCEVAEPVE
+463 ATGCGAAEPVE

-492 KGDPTQEPVT
+492 KGDPTQEAVT
-502 WDDIDPT
+502 WDDVDPA
-509 LYDDGG
+509 LYADGG
-515 SFQVSGTVGDTGLTT
+515 SFQVGGTVGDTGLTT
-530 TVDVTVKAKPAPTI
+530 TVDVTVKAKSAPTI

-550 NVTTPSGTAPELPEA
+550 DVTTPCGTAPELPEA

-582 DAVDASQYSS
+582 NAVDASQYSS
-592 RAGGTFDVTG
+592 RTGGTFDVTG
-602 VVEGAEGYAVAHVTV
+602 TVEGAVGYAVAHVTV

-641 PATVRATWSNGDVTD
+641 PATVKATWSNGDVTD

-667 TQGGKGPWDFAG
+667 TQDGKGPWDFAG
-679 DVALTGTVEGT
+679 DVTLTGTVEGT

-701 QPKVQSVGELAGVST
+701 QPGVQSVGELDGVST
-716 KAGTAPQLPET
+716 QAGVAPQLPET
-727 VQVTWEDGSTT
+727 VQVTWEDGNTT
-738 QESITWDVID
+738 QESITWDAID

-755 GIFTVTG
+755 GTFTVTG
-762 TVPSADNA
+762 TVPSAGDA

-775 VTVTAADLTIASVAS
+775 VTVTAADLTIASVAP

-812 SDGSTSMDAI
+812 SDNSTSTGAI

-832 KVRAGG
+832 KVRTGG
-838 EFSVHGTVSAKPG
+838 EFSVHGTVSATPG
-851 SDEGAAN
+851 SGEGAAN

-867 IVSAATATAVE
+867 IVSPATATAVE
-878 QPAGVSTTAKTA
+878 QPAGVSTAAKTA
-890 PALPAT
+890 PTLPAT

-904 DATDEAVTW
+904 DVTDEAVTW
-913 DAVNPSFYENAGTFT
+913 DAINPSFYENVGTFT

-957 TKAVDITTTAGV
+957 AKAVDVTTTAGV

-988 EVVNWNAVSASA
+988 EVVSWNAVSASA

-1007 DVTGTIATAPGVQA
+1007 DVTGSIATAPGVQA
-1021 TAHVTVTALT
+1021 TAHVTVNALT

-1045 AGVAPTLPATAR
+1045 EGVAPTLPATAR
-1057 VTWSNGKTSTE
+1057 VTWSNGKTTTE
-1068 TVVWNAVD
+1068 TISWNAVN

-1101 NVTGSQVAKTADPS
+1101 NVTGAEVAKTADPS
-1115 PSPALAAMLASGGIL
+1115 PSPVLAAMLASGGIL
-1130 AVAAGIVLRL
+1130 AVAAGIVLKL

>member
-1 MNASRTARRTLVSAG
+1 MNASQTTRRTLASAG

-26 AAGIATQPYPALA
+26 VAGIAAQPYPVLA
-39 EDATYDTVASDV
+39 EDATYDTVASDA
-51 SYSDVTPGD
+51 SYSDVAPGD
-60 SDAAADGSTPA
+60 GDAAGDDSTPA
-71 DDTQQGDQST
+71 GDTQQDGQNT
-81 AADAGTQNAPTFS
+81 ADAGTQGTPTFS
-94 AASGAPAATASKP
+94 AVASAPAATASKS

-113 PGSFDTA
+113 PGSFDTTQA
-120 QAEALLARINEIR
+120 QALLARINEIR

-141 VDYESGTAVTGAPL
+141 VDYESGVTVTGAPL

-162 QMAQVRAVEASY
+162 QMAQTRAVEASY

-187 LDANGPLV
+187 LDTNGPLV

-202 LAENLAQASDT
+202 LAENLAQSTDT
-213 ASALELWYAEKDAYE
+213 APALELWYAEKDAYE
-228 RYLGGDTS
+228 RYLNGDTS
-236 ISEGD
+236 VSEGD
-241 FGHYSALISDD
+241 FGHYAALISDD
-252 YTFVGLGSF
+252 YTHVGLGSF
-261 TSADGGTYLAG
+261 IAADGGTYLAG
-272 EFSNAAG
+272 EFSNAAS

-301 AAGIAT
+301 AASIAT
-307 PQDWDGTLT
+307 PQDWDGSLT

-329 AQGGTYAP
+329 TQSGTYA
-337 AAQLTWTSSDESVIT
+337 AAEQLTWTSSDESVVT

-369 SVSAA
+369 SASAT
-374 DGAEPLASIDLT
+374 DGAEPLASIDLA
-386 VAAQQVG
+386 VAAQQVST
-393 VPNVTGMTIEDARAA
+393 PNVTGMTFEDARAA

-413 LVAGDVLTADEASD
+413 LVAGDVLTGDEASD
-427 PSMNGVVYDQDPA
+427 PSMSGVVYAQDPA
-440 ADTLVDAGT
+440 GDTLVDAGT

-454 TYADYVAPQ
+454 VYADYVAPW
-463 ATSCEVAEPVE
+463 ATGCEAAEPVE

-492 KGDPTQEPVT
+492 KGDPTQEAVT
-502 WDDIDPT
+502 WDDVDPT
-509 LYDDGG
+509 LYADGG

-550 NVTTPSGTAPELPEA
+550 NVTTPCGTAPELPET

-582 DAVDASQYSS
+582 NTVDASQYSS

-602 VVEGAEGYAVAHVTV
+602 TVEGAAGYAVAHVTV
-617 TPATITALEDPA
+617 TPATITALEDPD

-641 PATVRATWSNGDVTD
+641 PATVKATWSNGDVTD

-667 TQGGKGPWDFAG
+667 TQDGKGPWDFAG
-679 DVALTGTVEGT
+679 DVTLTGTVEGT

-701 QPKVQSVGELAGVST
+701 QPSVQSVGELAGVST
-716 KAGTAPQLPET
+716 QAGVAPQLPET

-738 QESITWDVID
+738 QESITWDAID
-748 PASYEKA
+748 PASYDKA

-762 TVPSADNA
+762 TVPSAGDA

-775 VTVTAADLTIASVAS
+775 VTVAAADLTIASVAS

-812 SDGSTSMDAI
+812 SDNSTSTGTI
-822 AWDAVDEASY
+822 AWDAMDEASY
-832 KVRAGG
+832 KVRTGG
-838 EFSVHGTVSAKPG
+838 EFSVHGTVSATPG
-851 SDEGAAN
+851 SGEGAAN

-867 IVSAATATAVE
+867 IVSPATATAVE
-878 QPAGVSTTAKTA
+878 QPAGVSTAAKTA
-890 PALPAT
+890 PTLPAT

-904 DATDEAVTW
+904 DVTDEAVTW
-913 DAVNPSFYENAGTFT
+913 DTINPSFYENTGTFT

-942 KVTVKAAAAAATAVS
+942 KVTVKAAAVAATAVS
-957 TKAVDITTTAGV
+957 AKAVDITTTAGV
-969 APQLPASVE
+969 APQLPVSVE
-978 VTWSDGTTTK
+978 VAWSDGTTTK
-988 EVVNWNAVSASA
+988 EVVSWNAVSASA

-1007 DVTGTIATAPGVQA
+1007 DVTGSIATAPGVQA
-1021 TAHVTVTALT
+1021 VAHVTVTALT
-1031 AVRAVLDNSVISTT
+1031 AVRAVLGNSVISTT
-1045 AGVAPTLPATAR
+1045 EGAAPTLPTTAR
-1057 VTWSNGKTSTE
+1057 VTWSNGKTTNE
-1068 TVVWNAVD
+1068 TISWNAVD

-1101 NVTGSQVAKTADPS
+1101 NVTGAEVAKTADPS
-1115 PSPALAAMLASGGIL
+1115 PSPVLAAMLASGGVL
-1130 AVAAGIVLRL
+1130 AAAAGVVLRL

>member
-1 MNASRTARRTLVSAG
+1 MNASQTTRRTLVSAG

-51 SYSDVTPGD
+51 SYSDV
-60 SDAAADGSTPA
+60 AADDDSASAGDTA
-71 DDTQQGDQST
+71 DDAQQTNQST
-81 AADAGTQNAPTFS
+81 ADDAGAQDAPTFS
-94 AASGAPAATASKP
+94 AASGAPTATATKP
-107 CLALSV
+107 CLALSM
-113 PGSFDTA
+113 PGSFDTT
-120 QAEALLARINEIR
+120 QAEALLGRINEIR

-141 VDYESGTAVTGAPL
+141 VDYESGAAVTGAPL

-162 QMAQVRAVEASY
+162 QMAQTRAVEASY

-187 LDANGPLV
+187 LDTNGPLV
-195 AGANPTV
+195 TGANPTV

-236 ISEGD
+236 VSEGD
-241 FGHYSALISDD
+241 FGHYAALISDD
-252 YTFVGLGSF
+252 YSYVGLGSF
-261 TSADGGTYLAG
+261 IAADGGTYLAG
-272 EFSNAAG
+272 EFSNAAS
-279 DSAAVQPDGA
+279 DSAAVRPDGE

-301 AAGIAT
+301 TAGITT

-329 AQGGTYAP
+329 TQGGTYA
-337 AAQLTWTSSDESVIT
+337 AATQLTWTSSDESIVT
-352 VDGNGLVSA
+352 VDNNGLVSA
-361 VGSGSATV
+361 VGSGTATI

-374 DGAEPLASIDLT
+374 ADGQALASIDLT
-386 VAAQQVG
+386 VAARQVG
-393 VPNVTGMTIEDARAA
+393 VPSVASMTLEDARAA

-413 LVAGDVLTADEASD
+413 LVVGDTLTGEEASD
-427 PSMNGVVYDQDPA
+427 PSMNGIVCDQDPA

-449 QVTLT
+449 QVNLT
-454 TYADYVAPQ
+454 TYADYVAPW
-463 ATSCEVAEPVE
+463 ATSCEAAEPVE
-474 TEAGVAPELPAT
+474 TEAGVAPELPGS

-492 KGDPTQEPVT
+492 KGDPTQEPVS
-502 WDDIDPT
+502 WDDIDPA
-509 LYDDGG
+509 LYADGG
-515 SFQVSGTVGDTGLTT
+515 SFQVSGTVGNTGLTT
-530 TVDVTVKAKPAPTI
+530 TVDITVNAKPAPTI
-544 VSLEDV
+544 TSLEDV
-550 NVTTPSGTAPELPEA
+550 NVATPSGTAPELPETVSA
-565 VNATMSDDTTST
+565 AMSDGTTSA

-582 DAVDASQYSS
+582 NAVDASQYCS
-592 RAGGTFDVTG
+592 RVGGTFDVTG
-602 VVEGAEGYAVAHVTV
+602 TVEGAAGYAVAHVTV

-641 PATVRATWSNGDVTD
+641 PATVKATWSNGDVTD

-667 TQGGKGPWDFAG
+667 TQDGKGPWDFVG
-679 DVALTGTVEGT
+679 DVTLTGTVEGT
-690 DETVSLTVSVV
+690 DKTASLTVSVV
-701 QPKVQSVGELAGVST
+701 ELGVQSVGELAGVST
-716 KAGTAPQLPET
+716 QAGIAPQLPET

-738 QESITWDVID
+738 QESITWDAID

-755 GIFTVTG
+755 GLFTVTG
-762 TVPSADNA
+762 TVPSAGDA

-775 VTVTAADLTIASVAS
+775 VTVTAADLTIASVAP
-790 IADVTTPS
+790 IADLTTPS
-798 GTAPTLPGQVEVTW
+798 GTAPTLPSQVEVTW
-812 SDGSTSMDAI
+812 SDGSTGTGTI

-838 EFSVHGTVSAKPG
+838 EFSVHGTVSAAQG
-851 SDEGAAN
+851 SGKDATN

-878 QPAGVSTTAKTA
+878 QPAGVSTTAKAA
-890 PALPAT
+890 PTLPAT

-904 DATDEAVTW
+904 DVTDEAVTW
-913 DAVNPSFYENAGTFT
+913 DAINPSFYENAGTFT

-978 VTWSDGTTTK
+978 VTWSDGTVTK
-988 EVVNWNAVSASA
+988 EVVSWNAVSASA

-1007 DVTGTIATAPGVQA
+1007 DVTGTIAAAPGIQA
-1021 TAHVTVTALT
+1021 TAHVNVTALT

-1068 TVVWNAVD
+1068 TISWNSVD

-1101 NVTGSQVAKTADPS
+1101 NVTGAEVAKTADPS
-1115 PSPALAAMLASGGIL
+1115 PSPALAAMLASSGVL
-1130 AVAAGIVLRL
+1130 AVAASVILRL
-1140 RAKRG
+1140 HAKRG